1 MEKLNIKKVPS
12 SRKDR
17 IKLLESALAQL
28 KKEFVGLDSIID
40 QIGASIYAWYVTP
53 EIITRPTIVSI
64 WGMTGTGKTSVVK
77 RLISLLNLDD
87 VQISFDCGECRDKN
101 KFITTDIMDT
111 FGKSEE
117 ADGDR
122 FSGSNSLV
130 FMFDEFQYAR
140 TINDSGDEEVEP
152 SLRPIWSILDSGII
166 DITNDYNYDFS
177 SLCDFI
183 DELVDTA
190 KSLPHIIIK
199 YNHINSPDDISAFL
213 DLMFF
218 HYDRGPSIK
227 TDDVEGEDDDRKKPI
242 EVLNSRHIRTIIRRL
257 NNKSDTLGSKVAK
270 ELLSGE
276 YTIGQLAERLE
287 EIKKMSVSSRKLD
300 CSKSLVFILGNLD
313 EAYKDSYDINP
324 DIDADLFYE
333 ITSRVTTT
341 DIKEALKRRY
351 RPEQIGRLGNNIIKY
366 PTLSKDSF
374 KKIIDLEIGR
384 ILDRFSKVDKIKVV
398 FEQSM
403 KDLLYSESVYPT
415 QGVRPVLS
423 SIDTLI
429 TPYLSKVVEHKGR
442 SKSVGIG
449 VVGSVRDFR
458 LPCVDIRLKFDKAEE
473 LIVTQ
478 NLELGKERCP
488 GSRKKRFICAVHEIG
503 HAVMYSWCKGEVPDN
518 IVSVSTDHGGFC
530 STYDRRF
537 AGEIDS
543 RRDVLDEVRISLGG
557 YQAERV
563 IYNNPDMWLLGS
575 SSDIQS
581 LWKELSSAVMDC
593 GYDLPLPLSHRET
606 EQGGSISEGLDSK
619 DVMVTNKS
627 TGDGRILEL
636 IKEGMDYVWSVLSD
650 EKELIKKA
658 AIKLGENGSMS
669 GQEFSEFIKQYGNK
683 LTLDKMKDVYN
694 ERDPEYYLKEL
705 V

>member
-1 MEKLNIKKVPS
+1 MEKLNINRVPS
-12 SRKDR
+12 KRKDR
-17 IKLLESALAQL
+17 IKLLDSALVQL
-28 KKEFVGLDSIID
+28 KREFVGLDDIID
-40 QIGASIYAWYVTP
+40 QLGASVYAWYVTP

-77 RLISLLNLDD
+77 RLISLLYLDD
-87 VQISFDCGECRDKN
+87 VRISFDCGECRDNN
-101 KFITTDIMDT
+101 KSISTDIMDT

-117 ADGDR
+117 SDSGDR

-140 TINDSGDEEVEP
+140 TINESGEEEVAP

-166 DITNDYNYDFS
+166 DINDYNYDFS
-177 SLCDFI
+177 NLCDFI
-183 DELVDTA
+183 DELVDTS

-199 YNHINSPDDISAFL
+199 DNHIESPDDVSAFL

-227 TDDVEGEDDDRKKPI
+227 TDNTEDQNKPL
-242 EVLNSRHIRTIIRRL
+242 EVLTSRYLRTIIRRL
-257 NNKSDTLGSKVAK
+257 NNKSDALGSRVAK

-287 EIKKMSVSSRKLD
+287 DIKKLAASSRKLD

-313 EAYKDSYDINP
+313 EAYKDSSDISP
-324 DIDADLFYE
+324 DIDADLFYD

-341 DIKEALKRRY
+341 DIKEALKERY

-384 ILDRFSKVDKIKVV
+384 ILDRFSEVDKIKVV

-442 SKSVGIG
+442 SKSVCIG

-473 LIVTQ
+473 VIVEQ
-478 NLELGKERCP
+478 KLELGKERCP
-488 GSRKKRFICAVHEIG
+488 ENRKKRFICAVHEIG
-503 HAVMYSWCKGEVPDN
+503 HAVMYSWCKGEVPDS

-530 STYDRRF
+530 NTYDRRF
-537 AGEIDS
+537 AGEIDC

-563 IYNNPDMWLLGS
+563 IYSNPDMWLLGS
-575 SSDIQS
+575 SSDIRS
-581 LWKELSSAVMDC
+581 LWKELSGAVMDC
-593 GYDLPLPLSHRET
+593 GFDLPLPLSHRDV
-606 EQGGSISEGLDSK
+606 EQNGSISNGLDCK

-658 AIKLGENGSMS
+658 AIKLGEQGSMS
-669 GQEFSEFIKQYGNK
+669 GQEFSDFIRQYGNK
-683 LTLDKMKDVYN
+683 LTLDKMKEVYG

>member
-1 MEKLNIKKVPS
+1 MEKLNINRVPS
-12 SRKDR
+12 KRKDR
-17 IKLLESALAQL
+17 IKLLDSALVQL
-28 KKEFVGLDSIID
+28 KREFVGLDDIID
-40 QIGASIYAWYVTP
+40 QLGASVYAWYVTP

-77 RLISLLNLDD
+77 RLISLLYLDD
-87 VQISFDCGECRDKN
+87 VRISFDCGECRDNN
-101 KFITTDIMDT
+101 KSISTDIMDT

-117 ADGDR
+117 SDSGDR

-140 TINDSGDEEVEP
+140 TINESGEEEVAP

-166 DITNDYNYDFS
+166 DINDYNYDFS

-183 DELVDTA
+183 DELVDTS

-199 YNHINSPDDISAFL
+199 DNHIESPDDVSAFL
-213 DLMFF
+213 NIMFF

-227 TDDVEGEDDDRKKPI
+227 TDNTEDQNKPL
-242 EVLNSRHIRTIIRRL
+242 EVLTSRYLRTIIRRL
-257 NNKSDTLGSKVAK
+257 NNKSDALGSRVAK

-287 EIKKMSVSSRKLD
+287 DIKKLAASSRKLD

-313 EAYKDSYDINP
+313 EAYKDSSDISP
-324 DIDADLFYE
+324 DIDADLFYD

-341 DIKEALKRRY
+341 DIKEALKERY

-384 ILDRFSKVDKIKVV
+384 ILDRFSEVDKIKVV

-442 SKSVGIG
+442 SKSVSID
-449 VVGSVRDFR
+449 VVSGVRDFR
-458 LPCVDIRLKFDKAEE
+458 LPSVDIRLKFDKAEE
-473 LIVTQ
+473 VIVEQ
-478 NLELGKERCP
+478 KLELGKERCP
-488 GSRKKRFICAVHEIG
+488 ENRKKRFICAVHEIG

-537 AGEIDS
+537 AGEIDC

-563 IYNNPDMWLLGS
+563 IYSNPDMWLLGS
-575 SSDIQS
+575 SSDIRS

-593 GYDLPLPLSHRET
+593 GFDLPLPLSHRDV
-606 EQGGSISEGLDSK
+606 EQNGSISNGLDCK

-636 IKEGMDYVWSVLSD
+636 IKEGMDYVWSVLSE

-658 AIKLGENGSMS
+658 AIKLGEQGSMS
-669 GQEFSEFIKQYGNK
+669 GQEFLDFIRQYGNK
-683 LTLDKMKDVYN
+683 LTPDKMKEVYN
-694 ERDPEYYLKEL
+694 ERDPEYYFKEL

>member
-1 MEKLNIKKVPS
+1 MEKLNINKVPS
-12 SRKDR
+12 KRKDR
-17 IKLLESALAQL
+17 IKLLDSALVQL
-28 KKEFVGLDSIID
+28 KREFVGLDDIID
-40 QIGASIYAWYVTP
+40 QLGASVYAWYVTP

-77 RLISLLNLDD
+77 RLISLLYLDD
-87 VQISFDCGECRDKN
+87 VRISFDCGECRDNN
-101 KFITTDIMDT
+101 KSISTDIMDT

-117 ADGDR
+117 SDSGDR

-140 TINDSGDEEVEP
+140 TINESGEEEVAP

-166 DITNDYNYDFS
+166 DINDYNYDFS
-177 SLCDFI
+177 NLCDFV
-183 DELVDTA
+183 DELVDA
-190 KSLPHIIIK
+190 SKSLPHIIIK
-199 YNHINSPDDISAFL
+199 DNHIESPDDVSAFL
-213 DLMFF
+213 NLMFF

-227 TDDVEGEDDDRKKPI
+227 TDNTEDQNKPL
-242 EVLNSRHIRTIIRRL
+242 EVLTSRYLRTIIRRL
-257 NNKSDTLGSKVAK
+257 NNKNDALGSRVAK

-287 EIKKMSVSSRKLD
+287 DIKKLAASSRKLD

-313 EAYKDSYDINP
+313 EAYKDSSDISP
-324 DIDADLFYE
+324 DIDADLFYD

-341 DIKEALKRRY
+341 DIKEALKERY

-384 ILDRFSKVDKIKVV
+384 ILDRFSEVDKIKVV

-442 SKSVGIG
+442 SKSVSIS
-449 VVGSVRDFR
+449 VVGDIRDFR
-458 LPCVDIRLKFDKAEE
+458 LPSVDIRLKFDKSEE
-473 LIVTQ
+473 VIVEQ
-478 NLELGKERCP
+478 KLELGKERCP
-488 GSRKKRFICAVHEIG
+488 ENRKKRFICAVHEIG
-503 HAVMYSWCKGEVPDN
+503 HAIMYSWCKGEVPDN

-537 AGEIDS
+537 AGEIDC

-563 IYNNPDMWLLGS
+563 IYSNPDMWLLGS
-575 SSDIQS
+575 SSDIRS
-581 LWKELSSAVMDC
+581 LWKELSGAVMDC
-593 GYDLPLPLSHRET
+593 GFDLPLPLSHRDV
-606 EQGGSISEGLDSK
+606 EQNGSISNGLDCK

-658 AIKLGENGSMS
+658 AIKLGEQGSMS
-669 GQEFSEFIKQYGNK
+669 GQEFSDFIRQYGNK
-683 LTLDKMKDVYN
+683 LTPDKMKEVYN

>member
-1 MEKLNIKKVPS
+1 MEKLNINIVPS
-12 SRKDR
+12 KRKDR
-17 IKLLESALAQL
+17 IKLLDSALVQL
-28 KKEFVGLDSIID
+28 KREFVGLDDIID
-40 QIGASIYAWYVTP
+40 QLGASVYAWYVTP

-77 RLISLLNLDD
+77 RLISLLYLDD
-87 VQISFDCGECRDKN
+87 VRISFDCGECRDNN
-101 KFITTDIMDT
+101 KSICTDIMDT

-117 ADGDR
+117 SDSGDR

-140 TINDSGDEEVEP
+140 TINESGEEEVAP

-183 DELVDTA
+183 DELVDA
-190 KSLPHIIIK
+190 SKSLPHIIIK
-199 YNHINSPDDISAFL
+199 DNHIESPDDVSAFL
-213 DLMFF
+213 NIMFF

-227 TDDVEGEDDDRKKPI
+227 TDNTEDQNKPL
-242 EVLNSRHIRTIIRRL
+242 EVLTSRYLRTIIRRL
-257 NNKSDTLGSKVAK
+257 NNKSDALGSRVAK

-287 EIKKMSVSSRKLD
+287 DIKKLAASSRKLD

-313 EAYKDSYDINP
+313 EAYKDSSDISP
-324 DIDADLFYE
+324 DIDADLFYD

-341 DIKEALKRRY
+341 DIKEALKERY

-384 ILDRFSKVDKIKVV
+384 ILDRFSEVDKIKVV

-442 SKSVGIG
+442 SKSVSIS
-449 VVGSVRDFR
+449 VVGDIRDFR
-458 LPCVDIRLKFDKAEE
+458 LPSVDIRLKFDKSEE
-473 LIVTQ
+473 VIVEQ
-478 NLELGKERCP
+478 KLELGKERCP
-488 GSRKKRFICAVHEIG
+488 ENRKKRFICAVHEIG
-503 HAVMYSWCKGEVPDN
+503 HAIMYSWCKGEVPDN

-537 AGEIDS
+537 AGEIDC

-563 IYNNPDMWLLGS
+563 IYSNPDMWLLGS

-593 GYDLPLPLSHRET
+593 GFDLPLPLSHRDV
-606 EQGGSISEGLDSK
+606 EQNGSISNGLDCK

-636 IKEGMDYVWSVLSD
+636 IKEGMDYVWSVLSE

-658 AIKLGENGSMS
+658 AIKLGEQGSMS
-669 GQEFSEFIKQYGNK
+669 GQEFSDFIRQYGNK
-683 LTLDKMKDVYN
+683 LTPDKMKEVYN
-694 ERDPEYYLKEL
+694 ERDPEYYFKEL

>member
-1 MEKLNIKKVPS
+1 MEKLNINRVPS
-12 SRKDR
+12 KRKDR
-17 IKLLESALAQL
+17 IKLLDSALVQL
-28 KKEFVGLDSIID
+28 KREFVGLDDIID
-40 QIGASIYAWYVTP
+40 QLGASVYAWYVTP

-77 RLISLLNLDD
+77 RFISLLYLDD
-87 VQISFDCGECRDKN
+87 VRISFDCGECRDNN
-101 KFITTDIMDT
+101 KSISTDIMDT

-117 ADGDR
+117 SDSGDR

-140 TINDSGDEEVEP
+140 TINESGEEDVAP

-166 DITNDYNYDFS
+166 DINDYNYDFS
-177 SLCDFI
+177 NLCDFI
-183 DELVDTA
+183 DELVDTS

-199 YNHINSPDDISAFL
+199 DNHIESPDDVSAFL
-213 DLMFF
+213 NIMFF

-227 TDDVEGEDDDRKKPI
+227 TDNTEDQNKPL
-242 EVLNSRHIRTIIRRL
+242 EVLTSRYLRTIIRRL
-257 NNKSDTLGSKVAK
+257 NNKSDALGSRVAK

-287 EIKKMSVSSRKLD
+287 DIKKLAASSRKLD

-313 EAYKDSYDINP
+313 EAYKDSSDISP
-324 DIDADLFYE
+324 DIDADLFYD

-341 DIKEALKRRY
+341 DIKEALKERY

-384 ILDRFSKVDKIKVV
+384 ILDRFSEVDKIKVV

-442 SKSVGIG
+442 SKSVSIS
-449 VVGSVRDFR
+449 VVGDIRDFR
-458 LPCVDIRLKFDKAEE
+458 LPSVDIRLKFDKAEE
-473 LIVTQ
+473 VIVEQ
-478 NLELGKERCP
+478 KLELGKERCP
-488 GSRKKRFICAVHEIG
+488 ENRKKRFICAVHEIG
-503 HAVMYSWCKGEVPDN
+503 HAIMYSWCKGEVPDN

-537 AGEIDS
+537 AGEIDC

-563 IYNNPDMWLLGS
+563 IYSNPDMWLLGS
-575 SSDIQS
+575 SSDIRS
-581 LWKELSSAVMDC
+581 LWKELSGAVMDC
-593 GYDLPLPLSHRET
+593 GFDLPLPLSHRDV
-606 EQGGSISEGLDSK
+606 EQNGSISNGLDCK

-636 IKEGMDYVWSVLSD
+636 IKEGMDYVWSVLSK

-658 AIKLGENGSMS
+658 AIKLGEQGSMS
-669 GQEFSEFIKQYGNK
+669 GQEFSDFIRQYGNK
-683 LTLDKMKDVYN
+683 LTPDKMKEVYN

>member
-1 MEKLNIKKVPS
+1 MEKLNINRVPS
-12 SRKDR
+12 KRKDR
-17 IKLLESALAQL
+17 IKLLDSALVQL
-28 KKEFVGLDSIID
+28 KREFVGLDDIID
-40 QIGASIYAWYVTP
+40 QLGASVYAWYVTP

-77 RLISLLNLDD
+77 RLISLLYLDD
-87 VQISFDCGECRDKN
+87 VRISFDCGECRDNN
-101 KFITTDIMDT
+101 KSISTDIMDT

-117 ADGDR
+117 SDSGDR

-140 TINDSGDEEVEP
+140 TINESGEEDVAP

-166 DITNDYNYDFS
+166 DINDYNYDFS
-177 SLCDFI
+177 NLCDFI
-183 DELVDTA
+183 DELVDTS

-199 YNHINSPDDISAFL
+199 DNHIESPDDVSAFL
-213 DLMFF
+213 NIMFF

-227 TDDVEGEDDDRKKPI
+227 TDNTEDQNKPL
-242 EVLNSRHIRTIIRRL
+242 EVLTSRYLRTIIRRL
-257 NNKSDTLGSKVAK
+257 NNKSDALGSRVAK
-270 ELLSGE
+270 ELISGE

-287 EIKKMSVSSRKLD
+287 DIKKLAASSRKLD

-313 EAYKDSYDINP
+313 EAYKDSSDISP
-324 DIDADLFYE
+324 DIDADLFYD

-341 DIKEALKRRY
+341 DIKEALKERY

-374 KKIIDLEIGR
+374 KRIIDLEIGR
-384 ILDRFSKVDKIKVV
+384 ILDRFSEVDKIKVV

-442 SKSVGIG
+442 SKSVCIG

-458 LPCVDIRLKFDKAEE
+458 LPRVDIRLKFDKSEE
-473 LIVTQ
+473 VIVEQ
-478 NLELGKERCP
+478 KLELGKERCP
-488 GSRKKRFICAVHEIG
+488 ENRKKRFICAVHEIG
-503 HAVMYSWCKGEVPDN
+503 HAIMYSWCKGEVPDN

-537 AGEIDS
+537 AGEIDC

-575 SSDIQS
+575 GSDIRS
-581 LWKELSSAVMDC
+581 LWKELSGAVMDC
-593 GYDLPLPLSHRET
+593 GFDLPLPLSHRDV
-606 EQGGSISEGLDSK
+606 EQNGSISNGLDCK

-658 AIKLGENGSMS
+658 AIKLGEQGSMS
-669 GQEFSEFIKQYGNK
+669 GQEFSDFIRQYGNK
-683 LTLDKMKDVYN
+683 LTLDKMKEVYN
-694 ERDPEYYLKEL
+694 ERDPEYYFKEL

>member
-1 MEKLNIKKVPS
+1 MEKLNINKVPS
-12 SRKDR
+12 KRKDR
-17 IKLLESALAQL
+17 IKLLDSALVKL
-28 KKEFVGLDSIID
+28 KREFVGLDDIID
-40 QIGASIYAWYVTP
+40 QLGASVYAWYVTP

-77 RLISLLNLDD
+77 RLISLLYLDD
-87 VQISFDCGECRDKN
+87 VRISFDCGECRDNN
-101 KFITTDIMDT
+101 KSISTDIMDT

-117 ADGDR
+117 SDSGDR

-140 TINDSGDEEVEP
+140 TINESGEEEVAP

-183 DELVDTA
+183 DELVDA
-190 KSLPHIIIK
+190 SKSLPHIIIK
-199 YNHINSPDDISAFL
+199 DNHIESPDDVSAFL
-213 DLMFF
+213 NLMFF

-227 TDDVEGEDDDRKKPI
+227 TDNTEDQNKPL
-242 EVLNSRHIRTIIRRL
+242 EVLTSRYLRTIIRRL
-257 NNKSDTLGSKVAK
+257 NNKSDALGSRVAK

-287 EIKKMSVSSRKLD
+287 DIKKLAASSRKLD

-313 EAYKDSYDINP
+313 EAYKDSSDISP
-324 DIDADLFYE
+324 DIDADLFYD

-341 DIKEALKRRY
+341 DIKEALKNRY

-374 KKIIDLEIGR
+374 KRIIDLEIGR
-384 ILDRFSKVDKIKVV
+384 ILDRFSEVDKIKVV

-429 TPYLSKVVEHKGR
+429 TPYLSKVVEHKGH
-442 SKSVGIG
+442 SKSVCIG
-449 VVGSVRDFR
+449 VVGGVRDFR
-458 LPCVDIRLKFDKAEE
+458 LPRVDIRLKFDKSEE
-473 LIVTQ
+473 VIVEQ
-478 NLELGKERCP
+478 KLELGKERCP
-488 GSRKKRFICAVHEIG
+488 ENRKKRFICAVHEIG

-530 STYDRRF
+530 NTYDRRF
-537 AGEIDS
+537 AGEIDC

-563 IYNNPDMWLLGS
+563 IYSNSDMWLLGS

-593 GYDLPLPLSHRET
+593 GFDLPLPLSHRDV
-606 EQGGSISEGLDSK
+606 EQNGSISNGLDCK

-636 IKEGMDYVWSVLSD
+636 IKEGMDYVWSVLSN

-658 AIKLGENGSMS
+658 AIQLGEQGSMS
-669 GQEFSEFIKQYGNK
+669 GQEFSDFIRQYGNK
-683 LTLDKMKDVYN
+683 LTPDKMKEVYN

>member
-1 MEKLNIKKVPS
+1 MEKLNINKVPS
-12 SRKDR
+12 KRKDR
-17 IKLLESALAQL
+17 IKLLDSALVQL
-28 KKEFVGLDSIID
+28 KREFVGLDDIID
-40 QIGASIYAWYVTP
+40 QLGASVYAWYVTP

-77 RLISLLNLDD
+77 RLISLLYLDD
-87 VQISFDCGECRDKN
+87 VRISFDCGECRDNN
-101 KFITTDIMDT
+101 KSISTDIMDT

-117 ADGDR
+117 SDSGDR

-140 TINDSGDEEVEP
+140 TINESGEEEVAP

-166 DITNDYNYDFS
+166 DINDYNYDFS

-183 DELVDTA
+183 DELVDA
-190 KSLPHIIIK
+190 SKSLPHIIIK
-199 YNHINSPDDISAFL
+199 DNHIESPDDVSAFL
-213 DLMFF
+213 NLMFF

-227 TDDVEGEDDDRKKPI
+227 TDNTEDQNKPL
-242 EVLNSRHIRTIIRRL
+242 EVLTSRYLRTIIRRL
-257 NNKSDTLGSKVAK
+257 NSKSDALGSRVAK

-287 EIKKMSVSSRKLD
+287 DIKKLAASSRKLD

-313 EAYKDSYDINP
+313 EAYKDSSDISP
-324 DIDADLFYE
+324 DIDADLFYD

-341 DIKEALKRRY
+341 DIKEALKERY

-374 KKIIDLEIGR
+374 KKIIDLEIER
-384 ILDRFSKVDKIKVV
+384 ILDRFSEVDKIKVV

-442 SKSVGIG
+442 SKSVCIG

-458 LPCVDIRLKFDKAEE
+458 LPRVDIRLKFDKSEE
-473 LIVTQ
+473 VIVEQ
-478 NLELGKERCP
+478 KLELGKERCP
-488 GSRKKRFICAVHEIG
+488 ENRKKRFICAVHEIG
-503 HAVMYSWCKGEVPDN
+503 HAIMYSWCKGEVPDN

-537 AGEIDS
+537 AGEIDC

-563 IYNNPDMWLLGS
+563 IYSNPDMWLLGS
-575 SSDIQS
+575 SSDIRS

-593 GYDLPLPLSHRET
+593 GFDLPLPLSHRDV
-606 EQGGSISEGLDSK
+606 EQNGSISNGLDCK

-636 IKEGMDYVWSVLSD
+636 IKEGMDYVWFVLSD

-658 AIKLGENGSMS
+658 AIQLGEQGSMS
-669 GQEFSEFIKQYGNK
+669 GQEFSDFIRQYGNK
-683 LTLDKMKDVYN
+683 LTPDKMKEVYN
-694 ERDPEYYLKEL
+694 ERDPEYYFKEL

>member
-1 MEKLNIKKVPS
+1 MEKLNINRVPS
-12 SRKDR
+12 KRKDR
-17 IKLLESALAQL
+17 IKLLDSALVQL
-28 KKEFVGLDSIID
+28 KREFVGLDDIID
-40 QIGASIYAWYVTP
+40 QLGASVYAWYVTP

-77 RLISLLNLDD
+77 RLISLLYLDD
-87 VQISFDCGECRDKN
+87 VRISFDCGECRDNN
-101 KFITTDIMDT
+101 KSISTDIMDT

-117 ADGDR
+117 SDSGDR

-140 TINDSGDEEVEP
+140 TINESGEEEVAP

-166 DITNDYNYDFS
+166 DINDYNYDFS
-177 SLCDFI
+177 NLCDFV
-183 DELVDTA
+183 DELVDA
-190 KSLPHIIIK
+190 SKSLPHIIIK
-199 YNHINSPDDISAFL
+199 DNHIESPDDVSAFL
-213 DLMFF
+213 NLMFF

-227 TDDVEGEDDDRKKPI
+227 TDNTEDQNKPL
-242 EVLNSRHIRTIIRRL
+242 EVLTSRYLRTIIRRL
-257 NNKSDTLGSKVAK
+257 NNKSDALGSRVAK

-287 EIKKMSVSSRKLD
+287 DIKKLAASSRKLD

-313 EAYKDSYDINP
+313 EAYKDSSDISP
-324 DIDADLFYE
+324 DIDADLFYD

-341 DIKEALKRRY
+341 DIKEALKERY

-384 ILDRFSKVDKIKVV
+384 ILDRFSEVDKIKVV

-442 SKSVGIG
+442 SKSVSIG
-449 VVGSVRDFR
+449 VVGGVRDFR
-458 LPCVDIRLKFDKAEE
+458 LPRVDIRLKFDKSEE
-473 LIVTQ
+473 VIVEQ
-478 NLELGKERCP
+478 KLELGKERCP
-488 GSRKKRFICAVHEIG
+488 ENRKKRFICAVHEIG
-503 HAVMYSWCKGEVPDN
+503 HAIMYSWCKGEVPDN

-537 AGEIDS
+537 AGEIDC

-563 IYNNPDMWLLGS
+563 IYSNPDMWLLGS

-581 LWKELSSAVMDC
+581 LWKELSRAVMDC
-593 GYDLPLPLSHRET
+593 GFDLPLPLSHRDV
-606 EQGGSISEGLDSK
+606 EQNGSISNGLDCK

-658 AIKLGENGSMS
+658 AIRLGEQGSMS
-669 GQEFSEFIKQYGNK
+669 GQEFSDFIRQYGNK
-683 LTLDKMKDVYN
+683 LTPDKMKEVYN

>member
-1 MEKLNIKKVPS
+1 MEKLNINKVPS
-12 SRKDR
+12 KRKDR
-17 IKLLESALAQL
+17 IKLLDSALVQL
-28 KKEFVGLDSIID
+28 KREFVGLDDIID
-40 QIGASIYAWYVTP
+40 QLGASVYAWYVTP

-77 RLISLLNLDD
+77 RLISLLYLDD
-87 VQISFDCGECRDKN
+87 VRISFDCGECRDNN
-101 KFITTDIMDT
+101 KSISTDIMDT

-117 ADGDR
+117 SDSGDR

-140 TINDSGDEEVEP
+140 TINESGEEEVAP

-166 DITNDYNYDFS
+166 DINDYNYDFS
-177 SLCDFI
+177 NLCDFI
-183 DELVDTA
+183 DELVDTS
-190 KSLPHIIIK
+190 KSLPHIVIK
-199 YNHINSPDDISAFL
+199 DNHIESPDDVSAFL

-227 TDDVEGEDDDRKKPI
+227 TDNTEDQNKPL
-242 EVLNSRHIRTIIRRL
+242 EVLTSRYLRTIIRRL
-257 NNKSDTLGSKVAK
+257 NNKNDALGSRVAK

-287 EIKKMSVSSRKLD
+287 DIKKLAASSRKLD

-313 EAYKDSYDINP
+313 EAYKDSSDISP
-324 DIDADLFYE
+324 DIDADLFYD

-341 DIKEALKRRY
+341 DIKEALKERY

-384 ILDRFSKVDKIKVV
+384 ILDRFSEVDKIKVV

-442 SKSVGIG
+442 SKSVCIG

-458 LPCVDIRLKFDKAEE
+458 LPCVDVRLKFDKAEE
-473 LIVTQ
+473 VIVEQ
-478 NLELGKERCP
+478 KLELGKERYP
-488 GSRKKRFICAVHEIG
+488 ENRKKRFICAVHEIG

-537 AGEIDS
+537 AGEIDC

-563 IYNNPDMWLLGS
+563 IYSNPDMWLLGS
-575 SSDIQS
+575 GSDIRS
-581 LWKELSSAVMDC
+581 LWKELSGAVMDC
-593 GYDLPLPLSHRET
+593 GFDLPLPLSHRDV
-606 EQGGSISEGLDSK
+606 EQNGSISNGLDCK

-636 IKEGMDYVWSVLSD
+636 IKEGMDYVWSVLSK

-658 AIKLGENGSMS
+658 AIKLGEQGSMS
-669 GQEFSEFIKQYGNK
+669 GQEFSDFIRQYGNK
-683 LTLDKMKDVYN
+683 LTPDKMKEVYN

>member
-1 MEKLNIKKVPS
+1 MEKLNINRVPS
-12 SRKDR
+12 KRKDR
-17 IKLLESALAQL
+17 IKLLDSALVQL
-28 KKEFVGLDSIID
+28 KREFVGLDDIID
-40 QIGASIYAWYVTP
+40 QLGASVYAWYVTP

-77 RLISLLNLDD
+77 RLISLLYLDD
-87 VQISFDCGECRDKN
+87 VRISFDCGECRDNN
-101 KFITTDIMDT
+101 KSISTDIMDT

-117 ADGDR
+117 SDSGDR

-140 TINDSGDEEVEP
+140 TINESGEEEVAP

-183 DELVDTA
+183 DELVDA
-190 KSLPHIIIK
+190 SKSLPHIIIK
-199 YNHINSPDDISAFL
+199 DNHIESPDDVSAFL
-213 DLMFF
+213 NLMFF

-227 TDDVEGEDDDRKKPI
+227 TDNTEDQNKPL
-242 EVLNSRHIRTIIRRL
+242 EVLTSRYLRTIIRRL
-257 NNKSDTLGSKVAK
+257 NSKSDALGSRVAK

-287 EIKKMSVSSRKLD
+287 DIKKLAASSRKLD

-313 EAYKDSYDINP
+313 EAYKDSSDISP
-324 DIDADLFYE
+324 DIDADLFYD

-341 DIKEALKRRY
+341 DIKEALKERY

-384 ILDRFSKVDKIKVV
+384 ILDRFSEVDKIKVV

-429 TPYLSKVVEHKGR
+429 TPYLSKVVEHKGH
-442 SKSVGIG
+442 SKSVCIG
-449 VVGSVRDFR
+449 VVGGVRDFR
-458 LPCVDIRLKFDKAEE
+458 LPRVDIRLKFDKSEE
-473 LIVTQ
+473 VIVEQ
-478 NLELGKERCP
+478 KLELGKERCP
-488 GSRKKRFICAVHEIG
+488 ENRKKRFICAVHEIG

-537 AGEIDS
+537 AGEIDC

-563 IYNNPDMWLLGS
+563 IYSNPDMWLLGS
-575 SSDIQS
+575 SSDIRS
-581 LWKELSSAVMDC
+581 LWKELSGAVMDC
-593 GYDLPLPLSHRET
+593 GFDLPLPLSHRDV
-606 EQGGSISEGLDSK
+606 EQNGSISNGLDCK

-636 IKEGMDYVWSVLSD
+636 IKEGMDYVWSVLSK

-658 AIKLGENGSMS
+658 AIRLGEQGSMS
-669 GQEFSEFIKQYGNK
+669 GQEFSDFIRQYGNK
-683 LTLDKMKDVYN
+683 LTPDKMKEVYN

>member
-1 MEKLNIKKVPS
+1 MEKLNINKVPS
-12 SRKDR
+12 KRKDR
-17 IKLLESALAQL
+17 IKLLDSALVQL
-28 KKEFVGLDSIID
+28 KREFVGLDDIID
-40 QIGASIYAWYVTP
+40 QLGASVYAWYVTP

-77 RLISLLNLDD
+77 RLISLLYLDD
-87 VQISFDCGECRDKN
+87 IRISFDCGECRDNN
-101 KFITTDIMDT
+101 KSISTDIMDT

-117 ADGDR
+117 SDGGDR
-122 FSGSNSLV
+122 FSGTNSLV

-140 TINDSGDEEVEP
+140 TINESGEEEIAP

-177 SLCDFI
+177 NLCDFI
-183 DELVDTA
+183 DELVDA
-190 KSLPHIIIK
+190 SKSLPHIIIK
-199 YNHINSPDDISAFL
+199 DNHIESPDDVSAFL
-213 DLMFF
+213 NLMFF

-227 TDDVEGEDDDRKKPI
+227 TDNTEDQNKPL
-242 EVLNSRHIRTIIRRL
+242 EVLTSRYLRTIIRRL
-257 NNKSDTLGSKVAK
+257 NNKSDALGSRVAK

-287 EIKKMSVSSRKLD
+287 DIKKLAASSRKLD

-313 EAYKDSYDINP
+313 EAYKDSSDISP
-324 DIDADLFYE
+324 DIDADLFYD

-341 DIKEALKRRY
+341 DIKEALKERY

-384 ILDRFSKVDKIKVV
+384 ILDRFSEVDKIKVV

-442 SKSVGIG
+442 SKSVSIG
-449 VVGSVRDFR
+449 VVGGVRDFR
-458 LPCVDIRLKFDKAEE
+458 LPSVDIRLKFDKAEE
-473 LIVTQ
+473 VIVEQ
-478 NLELGKERCP
+478 KLELGKERCP
-488 GSRKKRFICAVHEIG
+488 ENRKKRFICAVHEIG

-537 AGEIDS
+537 AGEIDC

-563 IYNNPDMWLLGS
+563 IYSNPDMWLLGS
-575 SSDIQS
+575 SSDIRS
-581 LWKELSSAVMDC
+581 LWKELSGAVMDC
-593 GYDLPLPLSHRET
+593 GFDLPLPLSHRDV
-606 EQGGSISEGLDSK
+606 EQNGSISNGLDCK

-658 AIKLGENGSMS
+658 AIRLGEQGSMS
-669 GQEFSEFIKQYGNK
+669 GQEFSDFIRQYGNK
-683 LTLDKMKDVYN
+683 LTPDKMKEVYN

>member
-1 MEKLNIKKVPS
+1 MEKLNINRVPS
-12 SRKDR
+12 KRKDR
-17 IKLLESALAQL
+17 IKLLDSALVQL
-28 KKEFVGLDSIID
+28 KREFVGLDDIID
-40 QIGASIYAWYVTP
+40 QLGASVYAWYVTP

-77 RLISLLNLDD
+77 RLISLLYLDD
-87 VQISFDCGECRDKN
+87 VRISFDCGECRDNN
-101 KFITTDIMDT
+101 KSISTDIMDT

-117 ADGDR
+117 SDSGDR

-140 TINDSGDEEVEP
+140 TINESGEEEVAP

-166 DITNDYNYDFS
+166 DINDYNYDFS
-177 SLCDFI
+177 NLCDFI
-183 DELVDTA
+183 DELVDTS

-199 YNHINSPDDISAFL
+199 DNHIESPDDVSAFL

-227 TDDVEGEDDDRKKPI
+227 TDNTEDQNKPL
-242 EVLNSRHIRTIIRRL
+242 EVLTSRYLRTIIRRL
-257 NNKSDTLGSKVAK
+257 NNKSDALGSRVAK

-287 EIKKMSVSSRKLD
+287 DIKKLAASSRKLD

-313 EAYKDSYDINP
+313 EAYKDSSDISP
-324 DIDADLFYE
+324 DIDADLFYD

-341 DIKEALKRRY
+341 DIKEALKERY

-384 ILDRFSKVDKIKVV
+384 ILDRFSEVDKIKVV

-442 SKSVGIG
+442 SKSVCIG
-449 VVGSVRDFR
+449 VVGGVRDFR
-458 LPCVDIRLKFDKAEE
+458 LPRVDIRLKFDKSEE
-473 LIVTQ
+473 VIVEQ
-478 NLELGKERCP
+478 KLELGKERCP
-488 GSRKKRFICAVHEIG
+488 ENRKKRFICAVHEIG
-503 HAVMYSWCKGEVPDN
+503 HAIMYSWCKGEVPDN

-537 AGEIDS
+537 AGEIDC

-563 IYNNPDMWLLGS
+563 IYSNPDMWLLGS
-575 SSDIQS
+575 SSDIRS
-581 LWKELSSAVMDC
+581 LWKELSGAVMDC
-593 GYDLPLPLSHRET
+593 GFDLPLPLSHRDV
-606 EQGGSISEGLDSK
+606 EQNGSISNGLDCK

-658 AIKLGENGSMS
+658 AIKLGEQGSMS
-669 GQEFSEFIKQYGNK
+669 GQEFSDFIRQYGNK
-683 LTLDKMKDVYN
+683 LTLDKMKEVYN
-694 ERDPEYYLKEL
+694 ERDPEYYFKEL

>member
-1 MEKLNIKKVPS
+1 MVEKLNINRVPS
-12 SRKDR
+12 KRKDR
-17 IKLLESALAQL
+17 IKLLDSALVQL
-28 KKEFVGLDSIID
+28 KREFVGLDDIID
-40 QIGASIYAWYVTP
+40 QLGASVYAWYVTP

-77 RLISLLNLDD
+77 RLISLLYLDD
-87 VQISFDCGECRDKN
+87 VRISFDCGECRDNN
-101 KFITTDIMDT
+101 KSISTDIMDT

-117 ADGDR
+117 SDSGDR

-140 TINDSGDEEVEP
+140 TINESGEEEVAP

-166 DITNDYNYDFS
+166 DINDYNYDFS
-177 SLCDFI
+177 SLCNFI
-183 DELVDTA
+183 DELVDTS

-199 YNHINSPDDISAFL
+199 DNHIESPDDVSAFL

-227 TDDVEGEDDDRKKPI
+227 TDNTEDQNKPL
-242 EVLNSRHIRTIIRRL
+242 EVLTSRYLRTIIRRL
-257 NNKSDTLGSKVAK
+257 NNKSDALGSRVAK

-287 EIKKMSVSSRKLD
+287 DIKKLAASSRKLD

-313 EAYKDSYDINP
+313 EAYKDSSDISP
-324 DIDADLFYE
+324 DIDADLFYD

-341 DIKEALKRRY
+341 DIKEALKERY

-374 KKIIDLEIGR
+374 KRIIDLEIGR
-384 ILDRFSKVDKIKVV
+384 ILDRFSEVDKIKVV

-442 SKSVGIG
+442 SKSVSIS
-449 VVGSVRDFR
+449 VVGDIRDFR
-458 LPCVDIRLKFDKAEE
+458 LPSVDIRLKFDKSEE
-473 LIVTQ
+473 VIVEQ
-478 NLELGKERCP
+478 KLELGKERCP
-488 GSRKKRFICAVHEIG
+488 ENRKKRFICAVHEIG
-503 HAVMYSWCKGEVPDN
+503 HAIMYSWCKGEVPDN

-537 AGEIDS
+537 AGEIDC

-563 IYNNPDMWLLGS
+563 IYSNPDMWLLGS
-575 SSDIQS
+575 SSDIRS
-581 LWKELSSAVMDC
+581 LWKELSGAVMDC
-593 GYDLPLPLSHRET
+593 GFDLPLPLSHRDV
-606 EQGGSISEGLDSK
+606 EQNGSISNGLDCK

-658 AIKLGENGSMS
+658 AIKLGEQGSMS
-669 GQEFSEFIKQYGNK
+669 CQEFSDFIRQYGNK
-683 LTLDKMKDVYN
+683 LTLDKMKEVYN
-694 ERDPEYYLKEL
+694 ERDPEYYFKEL

>member
-1 MEKLNIKKVPS
+1 MEKLNINRVPS
-12 SRKDR
+12 KRKDR
-17 IKLLESALAQL
+17 IKLLDSALVQL
-28 KKEFVGLDSIID
+28 KREFVGLDDIID
-40 QIGASIYAWYVTP
+40 QLGASVYAWYVTP

-77 RLISLLNLDD
+77 RLINLLYLDD
-87 VQISFDCGECRDKN
+87 VRISFDCGECRDNN
-101 KFITTDIMDT
+101 KSISTDIMDT

-117 ADGDR
+117 SDSGDR

-140 TINDSGDEEVEP
+140 TINESGEEEVAP

-166 DITNDYNYDFS
+166 DINDYNYDFS

-183 DELVDTA
+183 DELVDVS

-199 YNHINSPDDISAFL
+199 DNHIESPDDVSAFL
-213 DLMFF
+213 NLMFF

-227 TDDVEGEDDDRKKPI
+227 TDNTEDQNKPL
-242 EVLNSRHIRTIIRRL
+242 EVLTSRYLRTIIRRL
-257 NNKSDTLGSKVAK
+257 NNKSDALGSRVAK
-270 ELLSGE
+270 ELISGE

-287 EIKKMSVSSRKLD
+287 DIKKLAASSRKLD

-313 EAYKDSYDINP
+313 EAYKDSSDISP
-324 DIDADLFYE
+324 DIDADLFYD

-341 DIKEALKRRY
+341 DIKEALKERY

-374 KKIIDLEIGR
+374 KRIIDLEIGR
-384 ILDRFSKVDKIKVV
+384 ILDRFSEVDKIKVV

-442 SKSVGIG
+442 SKSVSIG
-449 VVGSVRDFR
+449 VVGGVRDFR
-458 LPCVDIRLKFDKAEE
+458 LPRVDIRLKFDKSEE
-473 LIVTQ
+473 VIVEQ
-478 NLELGKERCP
+478 KLELGKERCP
-488 GSRKKRFICAVHEIG
+488 ENRKKRFICAVHEIG
-503 HAVMYSWCKGEVPDN
+503 HAVMYSWCKGEVPDS

-537 AGEIDS
+537 AGEIDC

-563 IYNNPDMWLLGS
+563 IYSNPDMWLLGS
-575 SSDIQS
+575 GSDIRS
-581 LWKELSSAVMDC
+581 LWKELSGAVMDC
-593 GYDLPLPLSHRET
+593 GFDLPLPLSHRDV
-606 EQGGSISEGLDSK
+606 EQNGSISNGLDCK

-636 IKEGMDYVWSVLSD
+636 IKEGMDYVWSVLSK

-658 AIKLGENGSMS
+658 AIRLGEQGSMS
-669 GQEFSEFIKQYGNK
+669 GQEFSDFIRQYGNK
-683 LTLDKMKDVYN
+683 LTPDKMKEVYG

>member
-1 MEKLNIKKVPS
+1 MEKLNINRVPS
-12 SRKDR
+12 KRKDR
-17 IKLLESALAQL
+17 IKLLDSALVQL
-28 KKEFVGLDSIID
+28 KREFVGLDDIID
-40 QIGASIYAWYVTP
+40 QLGASVYAWYVTP

-77 RLISLLNLDD
+77 RLISLLYLDD
-87 VQISFDCGECRDKN
+87 VRISFDCGECRDNN
-101 KFITTDIMDT
+101 KSISTDIMDT

-117 ADGDR
+117 SDSGDR

-140 TINDSGDEEVEP
+140 TINESGKEDVAP

-166 DITNDYNYDFS
+166 DINDYNYDFS
-177 SLCDFI
+177 NLCDFI
-183 DELVDTA
+183 DELVDTS

-199 YNHINSPDDISAFL
+199 DNHIESPDDVSAFL

-227 TDDVEGEDDDRKKPI
+227 TDNTEDQNKPL
-242 EVLNSRHIRTIIRRL
+242 EVLTSRYLRTIIRRL
-257 NNKSDTLGSKVAK
+257 NNKSDALGSRVAK

-287 EIKKMSVSSRKLD
+287 DIKKLAAYSRKLD

-313 EAYKDSYDINP
+313 EAYKDSSDISP
-324 DIDADLFYE
+324 DIDADLFYD

-341 DIKEALKRRY
+341 DIKEALKERY

-384 ILDRFSKVDKIKVV
+384 ILDRFSEVDKIKVV

-442 SKSVGIG
+442 SKSVSIS
-449 VVGSVRDFR
+449 VVGDIRDFR
-458 LPCVDIRLKFDKAEE
+458 LPCVDVRLKFDKAEE
-473 LIVTQ
+473 VIVTQ
-478 NLELGKERCP
+478 KLELGKERYP
-488 GSRKKRFICAVHEIG
+488 ENRKKRFICAVHEIG
-503 HAVMYSWCKGEVPDN
+503 HAIMYSWCKGEVPDN

-537 AGEIDS
+537 AGEIDC
-543 RRDVLDEVRISLGG
+543 RRDILDEVRISLGG

-563 IYNNPDMWLLGS
+563 IYSNPDMWLLGS
-575 SSDIQS
+575 GSDIRS
-581 LWKELSSAVMDC
+581 LWKELSGAVMDC
-593 GYDLPLPLSHRET
+593 GFDLPLPLSHRDVELN
-606 EQGGSISEGLDSK
+606 GSISNGLDCK

-658 AIKLGENGSMS
+658 AIKLGEQGSMS
-669 GQEFSEFIKQYGNK
+669 GQEFSDFIRQYGNK
-683 LTLDKMKDVYN
+683 LTLDKMKEVYN
-694 ERDPEYYLKEL
+694 ERDPEYYFKEL

>member
-1 MEKLNIKKVPS
+1 MEKLNINRVPS
-12 SRKDR
+12 KRKDR
-17 IKLLESALAQL
+17 IKLLDSALVQL
-28 KKEFVGLDSIID
+28 KREFVGLDDIID
-40 QIGASIYAWYVTP
+40 QLGASVYAWYVTP

-77 RLISLLNLDD
+77 RLISLLYLDD
-87 VQISFDCGECRDKN
+87 VRISFDCGECRDNN
-101 KFITTDIMDT
+101 KSISTDIMDT

-117 ADGDR
+117 SDSGDR

-140 TINDSGDEEVEP
+140 TINESGEEDVAP

-166 DITNDYNYDFS
+166 DINDYNYDFS
-177 SLCDFI
+177 NLCDFI
-183 DELVDTA
+183 DELVDTS

-199 YNHINSPDDISAFL
+199 DNHIESPDDVSAFL

-227 TDDVEGEDDDRKKPI
+227 TDNTEDQNKPL
-242 EVLNSRHIRTIIRRL
+242 EVLTSRYLRTIIRRL
-257 NNKSDTLGSKVAK
+257 NNKSDALGSRVAK

-287 EIKKMSVSSRKLD
+287 DIKKLAASSRKLD

-313 EAYKDSYDINP
+313 EAYKDSSDISP
-324 DIDADLFYE
+324 DIDADLFYD

-341 DIKEALKRRY
+341 DIKEALKERY

-374 KKIIDLEIGR
+374 KRIIDLEIGR
-384 ILDRFSKVDKIKVV
+384 ILDRFSEVDKIKVV

-442 SKSVGIG
+442 SKSVSIS
-449 VVGSVRDFR
+449 VVGGVRDFR
-458 LPCVDIRLKFDKAEE
+458 LPSVDIRLKFDKSEE
-473 LIVTQ
+473 VIVEQ
-478 NLELGKERCP
+478 KLELGKERCP
-488 GSRKKRFICAVHEIG
+488 ENRKKRFICAVHEIG
-503 HAVMYSWCKGEVPDN
+503 HAIMYSWCKGEVPDN

-537 AGEIDS
+537 AGEIDC

-563 IYNNPDMWLLGS
+563 IYSNPDMWLLGS
-575 SSDIQS
+575 SSDIRS
-581 LWKELSSAVMDC
+581 LWKELSGAVMDC
-593 GYDLPLPLSHRET
+593 GFDLPLPLSHRDV
-606 EQGGSISEGLDSK
+606 EQNGSISNGLDCK

-636 IKEGMDYVWSVLSD
+636 IKEGMDYVWSVLSN

-658 AIKLGENGSMS
+658 AIQLGEQGSMS
-669 GQEFSEFIKQYGNK
+669 GQEFSDFIRQYGNK
-683 LTLDKMKDVYN
+683 LTPDKMKEVYG

>member
-1 MEKLNIKKVPS
+1 MEKLNINRVPS
-12 SRKDR
+12 KRKDR
-17 IKLLESALAQL
+17 IKLLDSALVQL
-28 KKEFVGLDSIID
+28 KREFVGLDDIID
-40 QIGASIYAWYVTP
+40 QLGASVYAWYVTP

-77 RLISLLNLDD
+77 RLISLLYLDD
-87 VQISFDCGECRDKN
+87 VRISFDCGECRDNN
-101 KFITTDIMDT
+101 KSISTDIMDT
-111 FGKSEE
+111 FGKPEE
-117 ADGDR
+117 SDSGDR

-140 TINDSGDEEVEP
+140 TINESGEEDVAP
-152 SLRPIWSILDSGII
+152 SLRHIWSILDSGII
-166 DITNDYNYDFS
+166 DINDYNYDFS
-177 SLCDFI
+177 NLCDFI
-183 DELVDTA
+183 DELVDTS
-190 KSLPHIIIK
+190 KSLPHIVIK
-199 YNHINSPDDISAFL
+199 DNHIESPDDVSAFL
-213 DLMFF
+213 NLMFF

-227 TDDVEGEDDDRKKPI
+227 TDNTEDQNKPL
-242 EVLNSRHIRTIIRRL
+242 EVLTSRYLRTIIRRL
-257 NNKSDTLGSKVAK
+257 NNKSDALGSRVAK

-287 EIKKMSVSSRKLD
+287 DIKKLAASSRKLD

-313 EAYKDSYDINP
+313 EAYKDSSDISP
-324 DIDADLFYE
+324 DIDADLFYD

-341 DIKEALKRRY
+341 DIKEALKERY

-374 KKIIDLEIGR
+374 KRIIDLEIGR
-384 ILDRFSKVDKIKVV
+384 ILDRFSEVDKIKVV

-442 SKSVGIG
+442 SKSVCIG
-449 VVGSVRDFR
+449 VVGGVRDFR
-458 LPCVDIRLKFDKAEE
+458 LPRVDIRLKFDKAEE
-473 LIVTQ
+473 VIVTQ
-478 NLELGKERCP
+478 KLELGKERCP
-488 GSRKKRFICAVHEIG
+488 ENRKKRFICAVHEIG

-530 STYDRRF
+530 NTYDRRF
-537 AGEIDS
+537 AGEIDC

-563 IYNNPDMWLLGS
+563 IYSNPDMWLLGS

-581 LWKELSSAVMDC
+581 LWKELSGAVMDC
-593 GYDLPLPLSHRET
+593 GFDLPLPLSHRDV
-606 EQGGSISEGLDSK
+606 EQNGSISNGLDCK

-658 AIKLGENGSMS
+658 AIKLGEQGSMS
-669 GQEFSEFIKQYGNK
+669 GQEFSDFIRQYGNK
-683 LTLDKMKDVYN
+683 LTPDKMKEVYN
-694 ERDPEYYLKEL
+694 ERDPEYYFKEL

>member
-1 MEKLNIKKVPS
+1 MEKLNINRVPS
-12 SRKDR
+12 KRKDR
-17 IKLLESALAQL
+17 IKLLDSALVQL
-28 KKEFVGLDSIID
+28 KREFVGLDDIID
-40 QIGASIYAWYVTP
+40 QLGASVYAWYVTP

-77 RLISLLNLDD
+77 RLISLLYLDD
-87 VQISFDCGECRDKN
+87 VRISFDCGECRDNN
-101 KFITTDIMDT
+101 KSISTDIMDT

-117 ADGDR
+117 SDSGDR

-140 TINDSGDEEVEP
+140 TINESGEEDVAP

-166 DITNDYNYDFS
+166 DINDYNYDFS
-177 SLCDFI
+177 NLCDFI
-183 DELVDTA
+183 DELVDTS

-199 YNHINSPDDISAFL
+199 DNHIESPDDVSAFL

-227 TDDVEGEDDDRKKPI
+227 TDNTEDQNKPL
-242 EVLNSRHIRTIIRRL
+242 EVLTSRYLRTIIRRL
-257 NNKSDTLGSKVAK
+257 NNKSDALGSRVAK

-287 EIKKMSVSSRKLD
+287 DIKKLAASSRKLD

-313 EAYKDSYDINP
+313 EAYKDSSDISP
-324 DIDADLFYE
+324 DIDADLFYD

-341 DIKEALKRRY
+341 DIKEALKERY

-374 KKIIDLEIGR
+374 KRIIDLEIGR
-384 ILDRFSKVDKIKVV
+384 ILDRFSEVDKIKVV

-442 SKSVGIG
+442 SKSVCIG

-458 LPCVDIRLKFDKAEE
+458 LPSVDIRLKFDKAEE
-473 LIVTQ
+473 VIVEQ
-478 NLELGKERCP
+478 KLELGKERCP
-488 GSRKKRFICAVHEIG
+488 ENRKKRFICAVHEIG

-537 AGEIDS
+537 AGEIDC

-563 IYNNPDMWLLGS
+563 IYSNPDMWLLGS
-575 SSDIQS
+575 SSDIRS

-593 GYDLPLPLSHRET
+593 GFDLPLPLSHRDV
-606 EQGGSISEGLDSK
+606 EQNGSISNGLDCK

-658 AIKLGENGSMS
+658 AIKLGEQGSMS
-669 GQEFSEFIKQYGNK
+669 GQEFSDFIRQYGNK
-683 LTLDKMKDVYN
+683 LTPDKMKEVYN

>member
-1 MEKLNIKKVPS
+1 MEKLNINRVPS
-12 SRKDR
+12 KRKDR
-17 IKLLESALAQL
+17 IKLLDSALVQL
-28 KKEFVGLDSIID
+28 KREFVGLDDIID
-40 QIGASIYAWYVTP
+40 QLGASVYAWYVTP

-77 RLISLLNLDD
+77 RLISLLYLDD
-87 VQISFDCGECRDKN
+87 VRISFDCGECRDNN
-101 KFITTDIMDT
+101 KSISTDIMDT

-117 ADGDR
+117 SEGDR
-122 FSGSNSLV
+122 FSGTNSLV

-140 TINDSGDEEVEP
+140 TINESGEEEVAP

-166 DITNDYNYDFS
+166 DINDYNYDFS

-183 DELVDTA
+183 DELVDA
-190 KSLPHIIIK
+190 SKSLPHIIIK
-199 YNHINSPDDISAFL
+199 DNHIESPDDVSAFL
-213 DLMFF
+213 NLMFF

-227 TDDVEGEDDDRKKPI
+227 TDNTEDQNKPL
-242 EVLNSRHIRTIIRRL
+242 EVLTSRYLRTIIRRL
-257 NNKSDTLGSKVAK
+257 NNKSDALGSKVAK

-287 EIKKMSVSSRKLD
+287 DIKKLAASSRKLD

-313 EAYKDSYDINP
+313 EAYKDSSDISP
-324 DIDADLFYE
+324 DIDADLFYD

-341 DIKEALKRRY
+341 DIKEALKERY

-384 ILDRFSKVDKIKVV
+384 ILDRFSEVDKIKVV
-398 FEQSM
+398 FEQSI

-442 SKSVGIG
+442 SKSVSIS
-449 VVGSVRDFR
+449 VVGGVRDFR
-458 LPCVDIRLKFDKAEE
+458 LPSVDIRLKFDKAEE
-473 LIVTQ
+473 VIVEQ
-478 NLELGKERCP
+478 KLELGKERCP
-488 GSRKKRFICAVHEIG
+488 ENRKKRFICAVHEIG
-503 HAVMYSWCKGEVPDN
+503 HAIMYSWCKGEVPDN

-537 AGEIDS
+537 AGEIDC

-563 IYNNPDMWLLGS
+563 IYSNPDMWLLGS
-575 SSDIQS
+575 SSDIRS
-581 LWKELSSAVMDC
+581 LWKELSGAVMDC
-593 GYDLPLPLSHRET
+593 GFDLPLPLSHRDV
-606 EQGGSISEGLDSK
+606 EQNGSISNGLDCK

-658 AIKLGENGSMS
+658 AIRLGEQGSMS
-669 GQEFSEFIKQYGNK
+669 GQEFSDFIRQYGNK
-683 LTLDKMKDVYN
+683 LTPDKMKEVYN

>member
-1 MEKLNIKKVPS
+1 MEKLNINRVPS
-12 SRKDR
+12 KRKDR
-17 IKLLESALAQL
+17 IKLLDSALVQL
-28 KKEFVGLDSIID
+28 KREFVGLDDIID
-40 QIGASIYAWYVTP
+40 QLGASVYAWYVTP

-77 RLISLLNLDD
+77 RLISLLYLDD
-87 VQISFDCGECRDKN
+87 VRISFDCGECRDNN
-101 KFITTDIMDT
+101 KSISTDIMDT

-117 ADGDR
+117 SDSGDR

-140 TINDSGDEEVEP
+140 TINESGEEDVAP

-166 DITNDYNYDFS
+166 DINDYNYDFS
-177 SLCDFI
+177 NLCDFI
-183 DELVDTA
+183 DELVDTS

-199 YNHINSPDDISAFL
+199 DNHIESPDDVSAFL
-213 DLMFF
+213 NIMFF

-227 TDDVEGEDDDRKKPI
+227 TDNTEDQNKPL
-242 EVLNSRHIRTIIRRL
+242 EVLTSRYLRTIIRRL
-257 NNKSDTLGSKVAK
+257 NNKSDALGSRVAK
-270 ELLSGE
+270 ELISGE

-287 EIKKMSVSSRKLD
+287 DIKKLAASSRKLD

-313 EAYKDSYDINP
+313 EAYKDSSDISP
-324 DIDADLFYE
+324 DIDADLFYD

-341 DIKEALKRRY
+341 DIKEALKERY

-384 ILDRFSKVDKIKVV
+384 ILDRFSEVDKIKVV

-442 SKSVGIG
+442 SKSVCIG

-473 LIVTQ
+473 VIVEQ
-478 NLELGKERCP
+478 KLELGKERCP
-488 GSRKKRFICAVHEIG
+488 DNRKKRFICAVHEIG
-503 HAVMYSWCKGEVPDN
+503 HAIMYSWCKGEVPDN

-537 AGEIDS
+537 AGEIDC

-563 IYNNPDMWLLGS
+563 IYSNPDMWLLGS
-575 SSDIQS
+575 SSDIRS

-593 GYDLPLPLSHRET
+593 GFDLPLPLSHRDV
-606 EQGGSISEGLDSK
+606 EQNGSISNGLDCK

-658 AIKLGENGSMS
+658 AIRLGEQGSMS
-669 GQEFSEFIKQYGNK
+669 GQEFSDFIRQYGNK
-683 LTLDKMKDVYN
+683 LTPDKMKEVYN

>member
-1 MEKLNIKKVPS
+1 MEKLNINRVPS
-12 SRKDR
+12 KRKDR
-17 IKLLESALAQL
+17 IKLLDSALVQL
-28 KKEFVGLDSIID
+28 KREFVGLDDIID
-40 QIGASIYAWYVTP
+40 QLGASVYAWYVTP

-77 RLISLLNLDD
+77 RLISLLYLDD
-87 VQISFDCGECRDKN
+87 VRISFDCGECRDNN
-101 KFITTDIMDT
+101 KSISTDIMDT

-117 ADGDR
+117 SDSGDR

-140 TINDSGDEEVEP
+140 TINESGEEDVAP

-166 DITNDYNYDFS
+166 DINDYNYDFS
-177 SLCDFI
+177 NLCDFI
-183 DELVDTA
+183 DELVDTS

-199 YNHINSPDDISAFL
+199 DNHIESPDDVSAFL
-213 DLMFF
+213 NIMFF
-218 HYDRGPSIK
+218 HYDREPSIK
-227 TDDVEGEDDDRKKPI
+227 TDNTEDQNKPL
-242 EVLNSRHIRTIIRRL
+242 EVLTSRYLRTIIRRL
-257 NNKSDTLGSKVAK
+257 NNKSDALGSRVAK
-270 ELLSGE
+270 ELISGE

-287 EIKKMSVSSRKLD
+287 DIKKLAASSRKLD

-313 EAYKDSYDINP
+313 EAYKDSSDISP
-324 DIDADLFYE
+324 DIDADLFYD

-341 DIKEALKRRY
+341 DIKEALKERY

-384 ILDRFSKVDKIKVV
+384 ILDRFSEVDKIKVV

-442 SKSVGIG
+442 SKSVSIG
-449 VVGSVRDFR
+449 VVGGVRDFR
-458 LPCVDIRLKFDKAEE
+458 LPRVDIRLKFDKSEE
-473 LIVTQ
+473 VIVEQ
-478 NLELGKERCP
+478 KLELGKERCP
-488 GSRKKRFICAVHEIG
+488 ENRKKRFICAVHEIG

-537 AGEIDS
+537 AGEIDC
-543 RRDVLDEVRISLGG
+543 RRDVLDEVRVSLGG

-563 IYNNPDMWLLGS
+563 IYSNPDMWLLGS
-575 SSDIQS
+575 SSDIRS
-581 LWKELSSAVMDC
+581 LWKELSGAVMDC
-593 GYDLPLPLSHRET
+593 GFDLPLPLSHRDV
-606 EQGGSISEGLDSK
+606 EQNGSISNGLDCK

-636 IKEGMDYVWSVLSD
+636 IKEGMDYVWSVLSK

-658 AIKLGENGSMS
+658 AIKLGEQGSMS
-669 GQEFSEFIKQYGNK
+669 GQEFSDFIRQYGNK
-683 LTLDKMKDVYN
+683 LTPDKMKEVYN

>member
-1 MEKLNIKKVPS
+1 MMEKLNINRVPS
-12 SRKDR
+12 KRKDR
-17 IKLLESALAQL
+17 IKLLDSALVQL
-28 KKEFVGLDSIID
+28 KREFVGLDDIID
-40 QIGASIYAWYVTP
+40 QLGASVYAWYVTP

-87 VQISFDCGECRDKN
+87 VRISFDCGECRDNN
-101 KFITTDIMDT
+101 KSISTDIMDT

-117 ADGDR
+117 SDSGDR

-140 TINDSGDEEVEP
+140 TINESGEEDVAP

-166 DITNDYNYDFS
+166 DINDYNYDFS

-183 DELVDTA
+183 DELVDTS

-199 YNHINSPDDISAFL
+199 DNHIESPDDVSAFL
-213 DLMFF
+213 NIMFF
-218 HYDRGPSIK
+218 HYDMGPSIK
-227 TDDVEGEDDDRKKPI
+227 TDNTEDQNKPL
-242 EVLNSRHIRTIIRRL
+242 EVLTSRYLRTIIRRL
-257 NNKSDTLGSKVAK
+257 NNKSDALGSRVAK

-287 EIKKMSVSSRKLD
+287 DIKKLAASSRKLD

-313 EAYKDSYDINP
+313 EAYKDSSDISP
-324 DIDADLFYE
+324 DIDADLFYD

-341 DIKEALKRRY
+341 DIKEALKERY

-384 ILDRFSKVDKIKVV
+384 ILDRFSEVDKIKVV

-442 SKSVGIG
+442 SKSVSIG
-449 VVGSVRDFR
+449 VVGGVRDFR
-458 LPCVDIRLKFDKAEE
+458 LPSVDIRLKFDKAEE
-473 LIVTQ
+473 VIVEQ
-478 NLELGKERCP
+478 KLELGKERCP
-488 GSRKKRFICAVHEIG
+488 ENRKKRFICAVHEIG

-537 AGEIDS
+537 AGEIDC

-575 SSDIQS
+575 SSDIRS

-593 GYDLPLPLSHRET
+593 GFDLPLPLSHRDV
-606 EQGGSISEGLDSK
+606 EQNGSISNGLDCK

-658 AIKLGENGSMS
+658 AIKLGEQGSMS
-669 GQEFSEFIKQYGNK
+669 GQEFSDFIRQYGNK
-683 LTLDKMKDVYN
+683 LTLDKMKEVYN
-694 ERDPEYYLKEL
+694 ERDPEYYFKEL

>member
-1 MEKLNIKKVPS
+1 MEKLNINRVPS
-12 SRKDR
+12 KRKDR
-17 IKLLESALAQL
+17 IKLLDSALVQL
-28 KKEFVGLDSIID
+28 KREFVGLDDIID
-40 QIGASIYAWYVTP
+40 QLGASVYAWYVTP

-77 RLISLLNLDD
+77 RLISLLYLDD
-87 VQISFDCGECRDKN
+87 VRISFDCGECRDNN
-101 KFITTDIMDT
+101 KSISTDIIDT

-117 ADGDR
+117 SDSGDR

-140 TINDSGDEEVEP
+140 TINESGEEEVAP

-166 DITNDYNYDFS
+166 DINDYNYDFS

-183 DELVDTA
+183 DELVDA
-190 KSLPHIIIK
+190 SKSLPHIIIK
-199 YNHINSPDDISAFL
+199 DNHIESPDDVSAFL
-213 DLMFF
+213 NLMFF

-227 TDDVEGEDDDRKKPI
+227 TDNTEDQNKPL
-242 EVLNSRHIRTIIRRL
+242 EVLTSRYLRTIIRRL
-257 NNKSDTLGSKVAK
+257 NNKSDALGSRVAK

-287 EIKKMSVSSRKLD
+287 DIKKLAASSRKLD

-313 EAYKDSYDINP
+313 EAYKDSSDISP
-324 DIDADLFYE
+324 DIDADLFYD

-341 DIKEALKRRY
+341 DIKEALKERY

-374 KKIIDLEIGR
+374 KRIIDLEIGR
-384 ILDRFSKVDKIKVV
+384 ILDRFSEVDKIKVV

-429 TPYLSKVVEHKGR
+429 TPYLSKVVEHKGH
-442 SKSVGIG
+442 SKSVSIG
-449 VVGSVRDFR
+449 VVGGVRDFR
-458 LPCVDIRLKFDKAEE
+458 LPCVDIRLKFDKAGEV
-473 LIVTQ
+473 IVEQ
-478 NLELGKERCP
+478 KLELGKERCP
-488 GSRKKRFICAVHEIG
+488 ENRKKRFICAVHEIG

-537 AGEIDS
+537 AGEIDC
-543 RRDVLDEVRISLGG
+543 RRDILDEVRISLGG

-563 IYNNPDMWLLGS
+563 IYSNPDMWLLGS

-593 GYDLPLPLSHRET
+593 GFDLPLPLSHRDV
-606 EQGGSISEGLDSK
+606 EQNGSISNGLDCK

-658 AIKLGENGSMS
+658 AIKLGEQGSMS
-669 GQEFSEFIKQYGNK
+669 GQEFSDFIRQYGNK
-683 LTLDKMKDVYN
+683 LTPDKMKDVYG

>member
-1 MEKLNIKKVPS
+1 MEKLNINRVPS
-12 SRKDR
+12 KRKDR
-17 IKLLESALAQL
+17 IKLLDSALVQL
-28 KKEFVGLDSIID
+28 KREFVGLDDIID
-40 QIGASIYAWYVTP
+40 QLGASVYAWYVTP

-77 RLISLLNLDD
+77 RLISLLYLDD
-87 VQISFDCGECRDKN
+87 VRISFDCGECRDNN
-101 KFITTDIMDT
+101 KSISTDIMDT

-117 ADGDR
+117 SDSGDR

-140 TINDSGDEEVEP
+140 TINESGEEEVAP

-166 DITNDYNYDFS
+166 YINDYNYDFS
-177 SLCDFI
+177 NLCDFI
-183 DELVDTA
+183 DELVDTS

-199 YNHINSPDDISAFL
+199 NNHIESPDDVSAFL

-227 TDDVEGEDDDRKKPI
+227 TDNTEDQNKPL
-242 EVLNSRHIRTIIRRL
+242 EVLTSRYLRTIIRRL
-257 NNKSDTLGSKVAK
+257 NNKSDALGSRVAK

-287 EIKKMSVSSRKLD
+287 DVKKLAASSRKLD

-313 EAYKDSYDINP
+313 EAYKDSSDISP
-324 DIDADLFYE
+324 DIDADLFYD

-341 DIKEALKRRY
+341 DIKEALKERY

-384 ILDRFSKVDKIKVV
+384 ILDRFSEVDKIKVV

-423 SIDTLI
+423 SIDTLV

-442 SKSVGIG
+442 SKSVCIG

-458 LPCVDIRLKFDKAEE
+458 LPSVDIRLKFDKAEE
-473 LIVTQ
+473 VIVEQ
-478 NLELGKERCP
+478 KLELGKERCP
-488 GSRKKRFICAVHEIG
+488 ENRKKRFICAVHEIG

-537 AGEIDS
+537 AGEIDC

-563 IYNNPDMWLLGS
+563 IYSNPDMWLLGS
-575 SSDIQS
+575 SSDIRS
-581 LWKELSSAVMDC
+581 LWKELSGAVMDC
-593 GYDLPLPLSHRET
+593 GFDLPLPLSHRDV
-606 EQGGSISEGLDSK
+606 EQNGSISNGLDCK

-636 IKEGMDYVWSVLSD
+636 IKEGMDYVWSVLSK

-658 AIKLGENGSMS
+658 AIKLGEQGSMS
-669 GQEFSEFIKQYGNK
+669 GQEFSDFIRQYGNK
-683 LTLDKMKDVYN
+683 LTPDKMKEVYN

>member
-1 MEKLNIKKVPS
+1 MEKLNINRVPS
-12 SRKDR
+12 KRKDR
-17 IKLLESALAQL
+17 IKLLDSALVQL
-28 KKEFVGLDSIID
+28 KREFVGLDDIID
-40 QIGASIYAWYVTP
+40 QLGASVYAWYVTP

-77 RLISLLNLDD
+77 RLISLLYLDD
-87 VQISFDCGECRDKN
+87 VRISFDCGECRDNN
-101 KFITTDIMDT
+101 KSISTDIMDT

-117 ADGDR
+117 SDSGDR

-140 TINDSGDEEVEP
+140 TINESGEEEVAP

-166 DITNDYNYDFS
+166 DINDYNYDFS

-183 DELVDTA
+183 DELVDA
-190 KSLPHIIIK
+190 SKSLPHIIIK
-199 YNHINSPDDISAFL
+199 DNHIESPDDVSAFL
-213 DLMFF
+213 NIMFF

-227 TDDVEGEDDDRKKPI
+227 TDNTEDQNKPL
-242 EVLNSRHIRTIIRRL
+242 EVLTSRYLRTIIRRL
-257 NNKSDTLGSKVAK
+257 NNKSDALGSRVAK
-270 ELLSGE
+270 ELISGE

-287 EIKKMSVSSRKLD
+287 DIKKLAASSRKLD

-313 EAYKDSYDINP
+313 EAYKDSSDISP
-324 DIDADLFYE
+324 DIDADLFYD

-341 DIKEALKRRY
+341 DIKEALKERY

-384 ILDRFSKVDKIKVV
+384 ILDRFSEVDKIKVV

-442 SKSVGIG
+442 SKSVCIG
-449 VVGSVRDFR
+449 VVGGVRDFR
-458 LPCVDIRLKFDKAEE
+458 LPCVDVRLKFDKAEE
-473 LIVTQ
+473 VIVTQ
-478 NLELGKERCP
+478 KLELGKERFP
-488 GSRKKRFICAVHEIG
+488 ENRKKRFICAVHEIG

-537 AGEIDS
+537 AGEIDC

-563 IYNNPDMWLLGS
+563 IYSNPDMWLLGS
-575 SSDIQS
+575 SSDIRS
-581 LWKELSSAVMDC
+581 LWKELSGAVMDC
-593 GYDLPLPLSHRET
+593 GFDLPLPLSHRDV
-606 EQGGSISEGLDSK
+606 EQNGSISNGLDCK

-636 IKEGMDYVWSVLSD
+636 IKEGMDYVWSVLSN

-658 AIKLGENGSMS
+658 AIKLGEQGSMS
-669 GQEFSEFIKQYGNK
+669 GQEFSDFIRQYGNK
-683 LTLDKMKDVYN
+683 LTPDKMKEVYN

>member
-1 MEKLNIKKVPS
+1 MMEKLNINRVPS
-12 SRKDR
+12 KRKDR
-17 IKLLESALAQL
+17 IKLLDSALVQL
-28 KKEFVGLDSIID
+28 KREFVGLDDIID
-40 QIGASIYAWYVTP
+40 QLGASVYAWYVTP

-77 RLISLLNLDD
+77 RLISLLYLDD
-87 VQISFDCGECRDKN
+87 VRISFDCGECRDNN
-101 KFITTDIMDT
+101 KSISTDIMDT

-117 ADGDR
+117 SDSGDR

-140 TINDSGDEEVEP
+140 TINESGEEDVAP

-166 DITNDYNYDFS
+166 DINDYNYDFS
-177 SLCDFI
+177 NLCDFI
-183 DELVDTA
+183 DELVDTS

-199 YNHINSPDDISAFL
+199 DNHIESPDDVSAFL

-227 TDDVEGEDDDRKKPI
+227 TDNTEDQNKPL
-242 EVLNSRHIRTIIRRL
+242 EVLTSRYLRTIIRRL
-257 NNKSDTLGSKVAK
+257 NNKSDALGSRVAK

-287 EIKKMSVSSRKLD
+287 DIKKLAASSRKLD

-313 EAYKDSYDINP
+313 EAYKDSSDISP
-324 DIDADLFYE
+324 DIDADLFYD

-341 DIKEALKRRY
+341 DIKEALKERY

-374 KKIIDLEIGR
+374 KKIIDLEIER
-384 ILDRFSKVDKIKVV
+384 ILDRFSEVDKIKVV

-442 SKSVGIG
+442 SKSVCIG

-473 LIVTQ
+473 VIVEQ
-478 NLELGKERCP
+478 KLELGKERCP
-488 GSRKKRFICAVHEIG
+488 ENRKKRFICAVHEIG

-537 AGEIDS
+537 AGEIDC

-563 IYNNPDMWLLGS
+563 IYSNPDMWLLGS
-575 SSDIQS
+575 SSDIRS
-581 LWKELSSAVMDC
+581 LWKELSGAVMDC
-593 GYDLPLPLSHRET
+593 GFDLPLPLSHRDV
-606 EQGGSISEGLDSK
+606 EQNGSISNGLDCK

-636 IKEGMDYVWSVLSD
+636 IKEGMDYVWSVLSK

-658 AIKLGENGSMS
+658 AIKLGEQGSMS
-669 GQEFSEFIKQYGNK
+669 GQEFSDFIRQYGNK
-683 LTLDKMKDVYN
+683 LTPDKMKEVYN

>member
-1 MEKLNIKKVPS
+1 MEKLNINKVPS
-12 SRKDR
+12 KRKDR
-17 IKLLESALAQL
+17 IKLLESALVQL
-28 KKEFVGLDSIID
+28 KCEFVGLDDIID
-40 QIGASIYAWYVTP
+40 QIGTSVYAWYVTP

-77 RLISLLNLDD
+77 RLISLLNLDG
-87 VQISFDCGECRDKN
+87 VRISFDCGECRDNN
-101 KFITTDIMDT
+101 KSISSDIMDT

-140 TINDSGDEEVEP
+140 TINDSGEEEVEP

-177 SLCDFI
+177 NLCDFV
-183 DELVDTA
+183 DELVDA
-190 KSLPHIIIK
+190 SKSLPHIIIK
-199 YNHINSPDDISAFL
+199 DNHIESPDDVSAYL
-213 DLMFF
+213 NLMFF

-227 TDDVEGEDDDRKKPI
+227 TEDAEDQNKPL
-242 EVLNSRHIRTIIRRL
+242 EVLTSRYLRTIIRRL
-257 NNKSDTLGSKVAK
+257 NNKSDALGSRVAK

-287 EIKKMSVSSRKLD
+287 DIKKLAASSRKLD

-341 DIKEALKRRY
+341 DIKEALKKRY

-374 KKIIDLEIGR
+374 RRIIDLEIGR
-384 ILDRFSKVDKIKVV
+384 ILDRFSEVDKIRVV

-442 SKSVGIG
+442 SKSVSIG
-449 VVGSVRDFR
+449 VVGGVRDFR

-473 LIVTQ
+473 VTVEQ
-478 NLELGKERCP
+478 KLELGKERCP
-488 GSRKKRFICAVHEIG
+488 ENRKKRYICAVHEIG
-503 HAVMYSWCKGEVPDN
+503 HAIMYSWCKGEVPDN

-537 AGEIDS
+537 AGEIDC
-543 RRDVLDEVRISLGG
+543 RRDILDEVRISLGG

-563 IYNNPDMWLLGS
+563 IYSNPDMWLLGS

-593 GYDLPLPLSHRET
+593 GFDLPLPLSHRDV
-606 EQGGSISEGLDSK
+606 EQNGSISRGLDCK

-658 AIKLGENGSMS
+658 AIKLGEQGSMS
-669 GQEFSEFIKQYGNK
+669 GQEFSDFIRQYGNK
-683 LTLDKMKDVYN
+683 LTLDKMKEVYN
-694 ERDPEYYLKEL
+694 ERDPEYYFKEL

>member
-1 MEKLNIKKVPS
+1 MEKLNINRVPS
-12 SRKDR
+12 KRKDR
-17 IKLLESALAQL
+17 IKLLDSALVQL
-28 KKEFVGLDSIID
+28 KREFVGLDDIID
-40 QIGASIYAWYVTP
+40 QLGASVYAWYVTP

-77 RLISLLNLDD
+77 RLISLLYLDD
-87 VQISFDCGECRDKN
+87 VRISFDCGECRDNN
-101 KFITTDIMDT
+101 KSICTDIMDT

-117 ADGDR
+117 SDSGDR

-140 TINDSGDEEVEP
+140 TINESGEEEVAP

-177 SLCDFI
+177 NLCDFI
-183 DELVDTA
+183 DELVDA
-190 KSLPHIIIK
+190 SKSLPHIIIK
-199 YNHINSPDDISAFL
+199 DNHIESPDDVSAFL
-213 DLMFF
+213 NLMFF

-227 TDDVEGEDDDRKKPI
+227 TDNTEDQTKPL
-242 EVLNSRHIRTIIRRL
+242 EVLTSRYLRTIIRRL
-257 NNKSDTLGSKVAK
+257 NNKSDALGSRVAK

-287 EIKKMSVSSRKLD
+287 DIKKLAASSRKLD

-313 EAYKDSYDINP
+313 EAYKDSSDISP
-324 DIDADLFYE
+324 DIDADLFYD

-341 DIKEALKRRY
+341 DIKEALKERY

-374 KKIIDLEIGR
+374 KRIIDLEIGR
-384 ILDRFSKVDKIKVV
+384 ILDRFSEVDKIKVV

-442 SKSVGIG
+442 SKSVCIG
-449 VVGSVRDFR
+449 VVGGVRDFR
-458 LPCVDIRLKFDKAEE
+458 LPCVDIRLKFDKSEE
-473 LIVTQ
+473 VIVEQ
-478 NLELGKERCP
+478 KLELGKERCP
-488 GSRKKRFICAVHEIG
+488 ENRKKRFICAVHEIG

-537 AGEIDS
+537 AGEIDC

-557 YQAERV
+557 CQAERV

-575 SSDIQS
+575 GSDIRS
-581 LWKELSSAVMDC
+581 LWKELSGAVMDC
-593 GYDLPLPLSHRET
+593 GFDLPLPLSHRDV
-606 EQGGSISEGLDSK
+606 EQNGSISNGLDCK

-658 AIKLGENGSMS
+658 AIRLGEQGSMS
-669 GQEFSEFIKQYGNK
+669 GQEFSDFIRQYGNK
-683 LTLDKMKDVYN
+683 LTPDKMKEVYN
-694 ERDPEYYLKEL
+694 ERDPEYYFKEL

>member
-1 MEKLNIKKVPS
+1 MEKLNINRVPS
-12 SRKDR
+12 KRKDR
-17 IKLLESALAQL
+17 IKLLDSALVQL
-28 KKEFVGLDSIID
+28 KREFVGLDDIID
-40 QIGASIYAWYVTP
+40 QLGASVYAWYVTP

-77 RLISLLNLDD
+77 RLISLLYLDD
-87 VQISFDCGECRDKN
+87 VRISFDCGECRDNN
-101 KFITTDIMDT
+101 KSISTDIMDT

-117 ADGDR
+117 SDSGDR

-140 TINDSGDEEVEP
+140 TINESGEEEVAP

-166 DITNDYNYDFS
+166 DINDYNYDFS
-177 SLCDFI
+177 NLCDFI
-183 DELVDTA
+183 DELVDTS

-199 YNHINSPDDISAFL
+199 DNHIESPDDVSAFL

-227 TDDVEGEDDDRKKPI
+227 TDNTEDQNKPL
-242 EVLNSRHIRTIIRRL
+242 EVLTSRYLRTIIRRL
-257 NNKSDTLGSKVAK
+257 NNKSDALGSRVAK
-270 ELLSGE
+270 ELISGE

-287 EIKKMSVSSRKLD
+287 DIKKLAASSRKLD

-313 EAYKDSYDINP
+313 EAYKDSSDISP
-324 DIDADLFYE
+324 DIDADLFYD

-341 DIKEALKRRY
+341 DIKEALKERY

-384 ILDRFSKVDKIKVV
+384 ILDRFSEVDKIKVV

-442 SKSVGIG
+442 SKSVCIG
-449 VVGSVRDFR
+449 VVGGVRDFR
-458 LPCVDIRLKFDKAEE
+458 LPCVDIRLKFDKADEV
-473 LIVTQ
+473 IVEQ
-478 NLELGKERCP
+478 KLELGKERCP
-488 GSRKKRFICAVHEIG
+488 ENRKKRYICAVHEIG

-537 AGEIDS
+537 AGEIDC
-543 RRDVLDEVRISLGG
+543 RRDVLDEVRVSLGG

-563 IYNNPDMWLLGS
+563 IYSNPDMWLLGS
-575 SSDIQS
+575 SSDIRS

-593 GYDLPLPLSHRET
+593 GFDLPLPLSHRDV
-606 EQGGSISEGLDSK
+606 EQNGSISNGLDCK

-658 AIKLGENGSMS
+658 AIRLGEQGSMS
-669 GQEFSEFIKQYGNK
+669 GQEFSDFIRQYGNK
-683 LTLDKMKDVYN
+683 LTLDKMKEVYG

>member
-1 MEKLNIKKVPS
+1 MEKLNINRVPS
-12 SRKDR
+12 KRKDR
-17 IKLLESALAQL
+17 IKLLDSALVQL
-28 KKEFVGLDSIID
+28 KREFVGLDDIID
-40 QIGASIYAWYVTP
+40 QLGASVYAWYVTP

-77 RLISLLNLDD
+77 RFISLLYLDD
-87 VQISFDCGECRDKN
+87 VRISFDCGECRDNN
-101 KFITTDIMDT
+101 KSISTDIMDT

-117 ADGDR
+117 SDSGDR

-140 TINDSGDEEVEP
+140 TINESGEEDVAP

-166 DITNDYNYDFS
+166 DINNYNYDFS
-177 SLCDFI
+177 NLCDFI
-183 DELVDTA
+183 DELVDTS

-199 YNHINSPDDISAFL
+199 DNHIESPDDVSAFL
-213 DLMFF
+213 NIMFF

-227 TDDVEGEDDDRKKPI
+227 TDNTEDQNKPL
-242 EVLNSRHIRTIIRRL
+242 EVLTSRYLRTIIRRL
-257 NNKSDTLGSKVAK
+257 NNKSDALGSRVAK

-287 EIKKMSVSSRKLD
+287 DIKKLAASSRKLD

-313 EAYKDSYDINP
+313 EAYKDSSDISP
-324 DIDADLFYE
+324 DIDADLFYD

-341 DIKEALKRRY
+341 DIKEALKERY

-384 ILDRFSKVDKIKVV
+384 ILDRFSEVDKIKVV

-442 SKSVGIG
+442 SKSVSIS
-449 VVGSVRDFR
+449 VVGDIRDFR
-458 LPCVDIRLKFDKAEE
+458 LPSVDIRLKFDKAEE
-473 LIVTQ
+473 VIVEQ
-478 NLELGKERCP
+478 KLELGKERCP
-488 GSRKKRFICAVHEIG
+488 ENRKKRFICAVHEIG
-503 HAVMYSWCKGEVPDN
+503 HAIMYSWCKGEVPDN

-537 AGEIDS
+537 AGEIDC

-563 IYNNPDMWLLGS
+563 IYSNPDMWLLGS
-575 SSDIQS
+575 SSDIRS
-581 LWKELSSAVMDC
+581 LWKELSGAVMDC
-593 GYDLPLPLSHRET
+593 GFDLPLPLSHRDV
-606 EQGGSISEGLDSK
+606 EQNGSISNGLDCK

-636 IKEGMDYVWSVLSD
+636 IKEGMDYVWSVLSK

-658 AIKLGENGSMS
+658 AIKLGEQGSMS
-669 GQEFSEFIKQYGNK
+669 GQEFSDFIRQYGNK
-683 LTLDKMKDVYN
+683 LTPDKMKEVYN

>member
-1 MEKLNIKKVPS
+1 MEKLNINKVPS
-12 SRKDR
+12 KRKDR
-17 IKLLESALAQL
+17 IKLLDSALVQL
-28 KKEFVGLDSIID
+28 KREFVGLDDIID
-40 QIGASIYAWYVTP
+40 QLGASVYAWYVTP

-77 RLISLLNLDD
+77 RLISLLYLDD
-87 VQISFDCGECRDKN
+87 VRISFDCGECRDNN
-101 KFITTDIMDT
+101 KSISTDIMDT

-117 ADGDR
+117 SDSGDR

-140 TINDSGDEEVEP
+140 TINESGEEEVTP

-166 DITNDYNYDFS
+166 DINDYNYDFS
-177 SLCDFI
+177 NLCDFV
-183 DELVDTA
+183 DELVDA
-190 KSLPHIIIK
+190 SKSLPHIIIK
-199 YNHINSPDDISAFL
+199 DNHIESPDDVSAFL
-213 DLMFF
+213 NLMFF

-227 TDDVEGEDDDRKKPI
+227 TDNTEDQNKPL
-242 EVLNSRHIRTIIRRL
+242 EVLTSRYLRTIIRRL
-257 NNKSDTLGSKVAK
+257 NNKNDALGSRVAK

-287 EIKKMSVSSRKLD
+287 DIKKLAASSRKLD

-313 EAYKDSYDINP
+313 EAYKDSSDISP
-324 DIDADLFYE
+324 DIDADLFYD

-341 DIKEALKRRY
+341 DIKEALKERY

-384 ILDRFSKVDKIKVV
+384 ILDRFSEVDKIKVV

-442 SKSVGIG
+442 SKSVSIS
-449 VVGSVRDFR
+449 VVGDIRDFR
-458 LPCVDIRLKFDKAEE
+458 LPSVDIRLKFDKSEE
-473 LIVTQ
+473 VIVEQ
-478 NLELGKERCP
+478 KLELGKERCP
-488 GSRKKRFICAVHEIG
+488 ENRKKRFICAVHEIG
-503 HAVMYSWCKGEVPDN
+503 HAIMYSWCKGEVPDN

-537 AGEIDS
+537 AGEIDC

-563 IYNNPDMWLLGS
+563 IYSNPDMWLLGS
-575 SSDIQS
+575 SSDIRS
-581 LWKELSSAVMDC
+581 LWKELSGAVMDC
-593 GYDLPLPLSHRET
+593 GFDLPLPLSHRDV
-606 EQGGSISEGLDSK
+606 EQNGSISNGLDCK

-658 AIKLGENGSMS
+658 AIKLGEQGSMS
-669 GQEFSEFIKQYGNK
+669 GQEFSDFIRQYGNK
-683 LTLDKMKDVYN
+683 LTPDKMKEVYN

>member
-1 MEKLNIKKVPS
+1 MEKLNINKVPS
-12 SRKDR
+12 KRKDR
-17 IKLLESALAQL
+17 IKLLDSALVQL
-28 KKEFVGLDSIID
+28 KREFVGLDDIID
-40 QIGASIYAWYVTP
+40 QLGTSVYAWYVTP

-77 RLISLLNLDD
+77 RLINLLYLDD
-87 VQISFDCGECRDKN
+87 IRISFDCGECRDNN
-101 KFITTDIMDT
+101 KSICTDIMDT

-117 ADGDR
+117 SDGGDR
-122 FSGSNSLV
+122 FSGTNSLV

-140 TINDSGDEEVEP
+140 TINESGEEEVAP

-177 SLCDFI
+177 NLCDFV
-183 DELVDTA
+183 DELVDA
-190 KSLPHIIIK
+190 SKSLPHIIIK
-199 YNHINSPDDISAFL
+199 DNHIESPDDVSAFL
-213 DLMFF
+213 NLMFF

-227 TDDVEGEDDDRKKPI
+227 TDNTEDQNKPL
-242 EVLNSRHIRTIIRRL
+242 ELLTSRYLRTIIRRL
-257 NNKSDTLGSKVAK
+257 NNKSDALGSRVAN

-276 YTIGQLAERLE
+276 YTISQFAERLDD
-287 EIKKMSVSSRKLD
+287 IRKMSVSSRKLD

-341 DIKEALKRRY
+341 DIKEALKKRY

-374 KKIIDLEIGR
+374 KRIIDLEIGR
-384 ILDRFSKVDKIKVV
+384 ILDRFSEVDKIKVV

-442 SKSVGIG
+442 SKSVSIS
-449 VVGSVRDFR
+449 VVGGVRDFR
-458 LPCVDIRLKFDKAEE
+458 LPRVDIRLKFDKSEE
-473 LIVTQ
+473 VIVEQ
-478 NLELGKERCP
+478 KLELGKERCP
-488 GSRKKRFICAVHEIG
+488 ENRKKRFICAVHEIG
-503 HAVMYSWCKGEVPDN
+503 HAIMYSWCKGEVPDN
-518 IVSVSTDHGGFC
+518 IVSVSTDYGGFC

-537 AGEIDS
+537 AGEIDC

-563 IYNNPDMWLLGS
+563 IYSNPDMWLLGS

-581 LWKELSSAVMDC
+581 LWKELSGAVMDC
-593 GYDLPLPLSHRET
+593 GFDLPLPLSHRDV
-606 EQGGSISEGLDSK
+606 EQNGSISNGLDCK

-658 AIKLGENGSMS
+658 AIKLGEQGSMS
-669 GQEFSEFIKQYGNK
+669 GQEFLEFIVKYGNK
-683 LTLDKMKDVYN
+683 LTQDKMKEVYN

>member
-1 MEKLNIKKVPS
+1 MEKLNINKVPS
-12 SRKDR
+12 KRKDR
-17 IKLLESALAQL
+17 IKLLDSALVQL
-28 KKEFVGLDSIID
+28 KREFVGLDDIID
-40 QIGASIYAWYVTP
+40 QLGASVYAWYVTP

-77 RLISLLNLDD
+77 RLISLLYLDD
-87 VQISFDCGECRDKN
+87 VRISFDCGECRDNN
-101 KFITTDIMDT
+101 KSISTDITDT

-117 ADGDR
+117 SDSGDR

-140 TINDSGDEEVEP
+140 TINESGEEEVAP

-183 DELVDTA
+183 DELVDA
-190 KSLPHIIIK
+190 SKSLPHIIIK
-199 YNHINSPDDISAFL
+199 DNHIESPDDVSAFL
-213 DLMFF
+213 NLMFF

-227 TDDVEGEDDDRKKPI
+227 TDNTEDQNKPI
-242 EVLNSRHIRTIIRRL
+242 EVLGSRYLRTIIRRL
-257 NNKSDTLGSKVAK
+257 NNKSDALGSRVAK

-287 EIKKMSVSSRKLD
+287 DIKKLAASSRKLD

-313 EAYKDSYDINP
+313 EAYKDSSDISP
-324 DIDADLFYE
+324 DIDADLFYD

-341 DIKEALKRRY
+341 DIKEALKERY

-374 KKIIDLEIGR
+374 KRIIDLEIGR
-384 ILDRFSKVDKIKVV
+384 ILDRFSEVDKIKVV

-442 SKSVGIG
+442 SKSVCIG
-449 VVGSVRDFR
+449 VVGGVRDFR
-458 LPCVDIRLKFDKAEE
+458 LPSVDIRLKFDKSEE
-473 LIVTQ
+473 VIVEQ
-478 NLELGKERCP
+478 KLELGKERCP
-488 GSRKKRFICAVHEIG
+488 ENRKKRFICAVHEIG

-537 AGEIDS
+537 AGEIDC

-563 IYNNPDMWLLGS
+563 IYSNPDMWLLGS
-575 SSDIQS
+575 GSDIRS
-581 LWKELSSAVMDC
+581 LWKELSGAVMDC
-593 GYDLPLPLSHRET
+593 GFDLPLPLSHRDV
-606 EQGGSISEGLDSK
+606 EQNGSISNGLDCK

-636 IKEGMDYVWSVLSD
+636 IKEGMDYVWSVLSE

-658 AIKLGENGSMS
+658 AIRLGEQGSMS
-669 GQEFSEFIKQYGNK
+669 GQEFSDFIRQYGNK
-683 LTLDKMKDVYN
+683 LTPDKMKEVYN
-694 ERDPEYYLKEL
+694 ERDPEYYFKEL

>member
-1 MEKLNIKKVPS
+1 MEKLNINKVPS
-12 SRKDR
+12 KRKDR
-17 IKLLESALAQL
+17 IKLLDSALVQL
-28 KKEFVGLDSIID
+28 KREFVGLDDIID
-40 QIGASIYAWYVTP
+40 QLGASVYAWYVTP

-77 RLISLLNLDD
+77 RLISLLYLDD
-87 VQISFDCGECRDKN
+87 VRISFDCGECRDNN
-101 KFITTDIMDT
+101 KSISTDIMDT

-117 ADGDR
+117 SDRGDR
-122 FSGSNSLV
+122 FSGSNSLI

-140 TINDSGDEEVEP
+140 TINESGEEEVAP

-166 DITNDYNYDFS
+166 DINDYNYDFS
-177 SLCDFI
+177 NLCDFV
-183 DELVDTA
+183 DELVDA
-190 KSLPHIIIK
+190 SKSLPHIIIK
-199 YNHINSPDDISAFL
+199 DNHIESPDDVSAFL
-213 DLMFF
+213 NLMFF

-227 TDDVEGEDDDRKKPI
+227 TDNTEDQNKPL
-242 EVLNSRHIRTIIRRL
+242 EVLTSRYLRTIIRRL
-257 NNKSDTLGSKVAK
+257 NNKNDALGSRVAK

-287 EIKKMSVSSRKLD
+287 DIKKLAASSRKLD

-313 EAYKDSYDINP
+313 EAYKDSSDISP
-324 DIDADLFYE
+324 DIDADLFYD

-341 DIKEALKRRY
+341 DIKEALKERY

-374 KKIIDLEIGR
+374 KRIIDLEIGR
-384 ILDRFSKVDKIKVV
+384 ILDRFSEVDKIKVV

-442 SKSVGIG
+442 SKSVCIG

-458 LPCVDIRLKFDKAEE
+458 LPCVDVRLKFDKSEE
-473 LIVTQ
+473 VIVEQ
-478 NLELGKERCP
+478 KLELGKERCP
-488 GSRKKRFICAVHEIG
+488 ENRKKRFICAVHEIG

-537 AGEIDS
+537 AGEIDC

-563 IYNNPDMWLLGS
+563 IYSNPDMWLLGS
-575 SSDIQS
+575 SSDIRS
-581 LWKELSSAVMDC
+581 LWKELSGAVMDC
-593 GYDLPLPLSHRET
+593 GFDLPLPLSHRDV
-606 EQGGSISEGLDSK
+606 EQNGSISNGLDCK

-636 IKEGMDYVWSVLSD
+636 IKEGMDYVWSVLSN

-658 AIKLGENGSMS
+658 AIKLGEQGSMS
-669 GQEFSEFIKQYGNK
+669 GQEFSDFIRQYGNK
-683 LTLDKMKDVYN
+683 LTPDKMKEVYN

>member
-1 MEKLNIKKVPS
+1 MEKLNINKVPS
-12 SRKDR
+12 KRKDR
-17 IKLLESALAQL
+17 IKLLESALVQL
-28 KKEFVGLDSIID
+28 KCEFVGLDDIID
-40 QIGASIYAWYVTP
+40 QIGTSVYAWYVTP

-77 RLISLLNLDD
+77 RLISLLNLDG
-87 VQISFDCGECRDKN
+87 VRISFDCGECRDNN
-101 KFITTDIMDT
+101 KSISSDIMDT

-140 TINDSGDEEVEP
+140 TINDSGEEEVEP

-177 SLCDFI
+177 NLCDFV
-183 DELVDTA
+183 DELVDA
-190 KSLPHIIIK
+190 SKSLPHIIIK
-199 YNHINSPDDISAFL
+199 DNHIESPDDVSAYL
-213 DLMFF
+213 NLMFF

-227 TDDVEGEDDDRKKPI
+227 TEDAEDQNKPL
-242 EVLNSRHIRTIIRRL
+242 EVLGSRYIRTIIRRL

-276 YTIGQLAERLE
+276 YTISQFAERLDD
-287 EIKKMSVSSRKLD
+287 IRKMSVSSRKLD

-341 DIKEALKRRY
+341 DIKEALKKRY

-374 KKIIDLEIGR
+374 RRIIDLEIGR
-384 ILDRFSKVDKIKVV
+384 ILDRFSEVDKIRVV

-442 SKSVGIG
+442 SKSVSIG
-449 VVGSVRDFR
+449 VVGGVRDFR
-458 LPCVDIRLKFDKAEE
+458 LPRVDIRLKFDKAEE
-473 LIVTQ
+473 VIVEQ
-478 NLELGKERCP
+478 KLELGKERCP
-488 GSRKKRFICAVHEIG
+488 ENRKKRYICAVHEIG
-503 HAVMYSWCKGEVPDN
+503 HAIMYSWCKGEVPDN

-537 AGEIDS
+537 AGEIDC
-543 RRDVLDEVRISLGG
+543 RRDILDEVRISLGG

-563 IYNNPDMWLLGS
+563 IYSNPDMWLLGS
-575 SSDIQS
+575 SSDIHS

-593 GYDLPLPLSHRET
+593 GFDLPLPLSHRDV
-606 EQGGSISEGLDSK
+606 EQNGSISKGLDCK

-658 AIKLGENGSMS
+658 AIQLGEQGSMS
-669 GQEFSEFIKQYGNK
+669 GQEFLDFIRQYGNK
-683 LTLDKMKDVYN
+683 LTLDKMKDVYG

>member
-1 MEKLNIKKVPS
+1 MEKLNINRVPS
-12 SRKDR
+12 KRKDR
-17 IKLLESALAQL
+17 IKLLDSALVQL
-28 KKEFVGLDSIID
+28 KREFVGLDDIID
-40 QIGASIYAWYVTP
+40 QLGASVYAWYVTP

-77 RLISLLNLDD
+77 RLISLLYLDD
-87 VQISFDCGECRDKN
+87 VRISFDCGECRDNN
-101 KFITTDIMDT
+101 KSISTDIMDT

-117 ADGDR
+117 SDSGDR

-140 TINDSGDEEVEP
+140 TINESGEEDVAP

-166 DITNDYNYDFS
+166 DINDYNYDFS
-177 SLCDFI
+177 NLCDFI
-183 DELVDTA
+183 DELVDTS

-199 YNHINSPDDISAFL
+199 DNHIESPDDVSAFL
-213 DLMFF
+213 NIMFF

-227 TDDVEGEDDDRKKPI
+227 TDNTEDQNKPL
-242 EVLNSRHIRTIIRRL
+242 EVLTSRYLRTIIRRL
-257 NNKSDTLGSKVAK
+257 NNKSDALGSRVAK
-270 ELLSGE
+270 ELISGE

-287 EIKKMSVSSRKLD
+287 DIKKLAASSRKLD

-313 EAYKDSYDINP
+313 EAYKDSSDISP
-324 DIDADLFYE
+324 DIDADLFYD

-341 DIKEALKRRY
+341 DIKEALKERY

-384 ILDRFSKVDKIKVV
+384 ILDRFSEVDKIKVV

-442 SKSVGIG
+442 SKSVCIG
-449 VVGSVRDFR
+449 VVGGVRDFR
-458 LPCVDIRLKFDKAEE
+458 LPRVDIRLKFDKSEE
-473 LIVTQ
+473 VIVEQ
-478 NLELGKERCP
+478 KLELGKERCP
-488 GSRKKRFICAVHEIG
+488 ENRKKRFICAVHEIG

-537 AGEIDS
+537 AGEIDC
-543 RRDVLDEVRISLGG
+543 RRDVLDEVRVSLGG

-563 IYNNPDMWLLGS
+563 IYSNPDMWLLGS
-575 SSDIQS
+575 SSDIRS

-593 GYDLPLPLSHRET
+593 GFDLPLPLSHRDV
-606 EQGGSISEGLDSK
+606 EQNGSISNGLDCK

-636 IKEGMDYVWSVLSD
+636 IKEGMDYVWSVLSE

-658 AIKLGENGSMS
+658 AIKLGEQGSMS
-669 GQEFSEFIKQYGNK
+669 GQEFSDFIRQYGNK
-683 LTLDKMKDVYN
+683 LTLDKMKEVYN
-694 ERDPEYYLKEL
+694 ERDPEYYFKEL

>member
-1 MEKLNIKKVPS
+1 MEKLNINRVPS
-12 SRKDR
+12 KRKDR
-17 IKLLESALAQL
+17 IKLLDSALVQL
-28 KKEFVGLDSIID
+28 KREFVGLDDIID
-40 QIGASIYAWYVTP
+40 QLGASVYAWYVTP

-77 RLISLLNLDD
+77 RLISLLYLDD
-87 VQISFDCGECRDKN
+87 VRISFDCGECRDNN
-101 KFITTDIMDT
+101 KSISTDIMDT

-117 ADGDR
+117 SDSGDR

-140 TINDSGDEEVEP
+140 TINESGEEDVAP

-166 DITNDYNYDFS
+166 DINDYNYDFS
-177 SLCDFI
+177 NLCDFI
-183 DELVDTA
+183 DELVDTS

-199 YNHINSPDDISAFL
+199 DNHIESPDDVSAFL
-213 DLMFF
+213 NIMFF

-227 TDDVEGEDDDRKKPI
+227 TDNTEDQNKPL
-242 EVLNSRHIRTIIRRL
+242 EVLTSRYLRTIIRRL
-257 NNKSDTLGSKVAK
+257 NNKSDALGSRVAK
-270 ELLSGE
+270 ELISGE

-287 EIKKMSVSSRKLD
+287 DIKKLAASSRKLD

-313 EAYKDSYDINP
+313 EAYKDSSDISP
-324 DIDADLFYE
+324 DIDADLFYD

-341 DIKEALKRRY
+341 DIKEALKERY

-384 ILDRFSKVDKIKVV
+384 ILDRFSEVDKIKVV

-442 SKSVGIG
+442 SKSVSIG
-449 VVGSVRDFR
+449 VVGGVRDFR
-458 LPCVDIRLKFDKAEE
+458 LPSVDIRLKFDKAEE
-473 LIVTQ
+473 VIVEQ
-478 NLELGKERCP
+478 KLELGKERCP
-488 GSRKKRFICAVHEIG
+488 ENRKKRFICAVHEIG
-503 HAVMYSWCKGEVPDN
+503 HAIMYSWCKGEVPDN

-537 AGEIDS
+537 AGEIDC

-563 IYNNPDMWLLGS
+563 IYSNPDMWLLGS
-575 SSDIQS
+575 GSDIRS
-581 LWKELSSAVMDC
+581 LWKELSGAVMDC
-593 GYDLPLPLSHRET
+593 GFDLPLPLSHRDV
-606 EQGGSISEGLDSK
+606 EQNGSISNGLDCK

-658 AIKLGENGSMS
+658 AIKLGEQGSMS
-669 GQEFSEFIKQYGNK
+669 GQEFSDFIRQYGNK
-683 LTLDKMKDVYN
+683 LTLDKMKEVYG

>member
-1 MEKLNIKKVPS
+1 MEKLNINRVPS
-12 SRKDR
+12 KRKDR
-17 IKLLESALAQL
+17 IKLLDSALVQL
-28 KKEFVGLDSIID
+28 KREFVGLDDIID
-40 QIGASIYAWYVTP
+40 QLGASVYAWYVTP

-77 RLISLLNLDD
+77 RLISLLYLDD
-87 VQISFDCGECRDKN
+87 VRISFDCGECRDNN
-101 KFITTDIMDT
+101 KSISTDIMDT

-117 ADGDR
+117 SDSGDR
-122 FSGSNSLV
+122 FFGSNSLV

-140 TINDSGDEEVEP
+140 TINESGEEEVEP

-166 DITNDYNYDFS
+166 DINDYNYDFS
-177 SLCDFI
+177 NLCDFI
-183 DELVDTA
+183 DELVDTS

-199 YNHINSPDDISAFL
+199 DNHIESPDDVSAFL
-213 DLMFF
+213 NIMFF

-227 TDDVEGEDDDRKKPI
+227 TDNTEDQNKPL
-242 EVLNSRHIRTIIRRL
+242 EVLTSRYLRTIIRRL
-257 NNKSDTLGSKVAK
+257 NNKSDALGSRVAK
-270 ELLSGE
+270 ELISGE

-287 EIKKMSVSSRKLD
+287 DIKKLAASSRKLD

-313 EAYKDSYDINP
+313 EAYKDSSDISP
-324 DIDADLFYE
+324 DIDADLFYD

-341 DIKEALKRRY
+341 DIKEALKERY

-384 ILDRFSKVDKIKVV
+384 ILDRFSEVDKIKVV

-429 TPYLSKVVEHKGR
+429 TLYLSKVVEHKGR
-442 SKSVGIG
+442 SKSVCIG

-458 LPCVDIRLKFDKAEE
+458 LPRVDIRLKFDKSEE
-473 LIVTQ
+473 VIVEQ
-478 NLELGKERCP
+478 KLELGKERCP
-488 GSRKKRFICAVHEIG
+488 ENRKKRFICAVHEIG

-537 AGEIDS
+537 AGEIDC

-575 SSDIQS
+575 SSDIRS

-593 GYDLPLPLSHRET
+593 GFDLPLPLSHRDV
-606 EQGGSISEGLDSK
+606 EQNGSISNGLDCK

-658 AIKLGENGSMS
+658 AIQLGEQGSMS
-669 GQEFSEFIKQYGNK
+669 GQEFSDFIRQYGNK
-683 LTLDKMKDVYN
+683 LTPDKMKEVYG
-694 ERDPEYYLKEL
+694 ERDPEYYFKEL

>member
-1 MEKLNIKKVPS
+1 MEKLNINRVPS
-12 SRKDR
+12 KRKDR
-17 IKLLESALAQL
+17 IKLLDSALVQL
-28 KKEFVGLDSIID
+28 KREFVGLDNIID
-40 QIGASIYAWYVTP
+40 QLGASVYAWYVTP

-64 WGMTGTGKTSVVK
+64 WGMTGTGKTSLVK
-77 RLISLLNLDD
+77 RLISLLYLDD
-87 VQISFDCGECRDKN
+87 VRISFDCGECRDNN
-101 KFITTDIMDT
+101 KSISTDIMDT

-117 ADGDR
+117 SDSGDR

-140 TINDSGDEEVEP
+140 TINESGEEEVAP

-183 DELVDTA
+183 DELVDA
-190 KSLPHIIIK
+190 SKSLPHIIIK
-199 YNHINSPDDISAFL
+199 DNHIESPDDVSAFL
-213 DLMFF
+213 NLMFF

-227 TDDVEGEDDDRKKPI
+227 TDNTEDQNKPL
-242 EVLNSRHIRTIIRRL
+242 EVLGSRYLRTIIRRL
-257 NNKSDTLGSKVAK
+257 NNKSDALGSRVAK

-287 EIKKMSVSSRKLD
+287 DIKKLAASYRKLD

-313 EAYKDSYDINP
+313 EAYKDSSDISP
-324 DIDADLFYE
+324 DIDADLFYD

-341 DIKEALKRRY
+341 DIKEALKERY

-374 KKIIDLEIGR
+374 KRIIDLEIGR
-384 ILDRFSKVDKIKVV
+384 ILDRFSEVDKIKVV

-429 TPYLSKVVEHKGR
+429 TPYLSKVVEHKGH
-442 SKSVGIG
+442 SKSVCIG
-449 VVGSVRDFR
+449 VVGGVRDFR

-473 LIVTQ
+473 VIVEQ
-478 NLELGKERCP
+478 KLELGKERCP
-488 GSRKKRFICAVHEIG
+488 ENRKKRFICAVHEIG

-537 AGEIDS
+537 AGEIDC
-543 RRDVLDEVRISLGG
+543 RRDILDEVRISLGG

-563 IYNNPDMWLLGS
+563 IYSNPDMWLLGS

-581 LWKELSSAVMDC
+581 LWKELSSAVMNC
-593 GYDLPLPLSHRET
+593 GFDLPLPLSHRDV
-606 EQGGSISEGLDSK
+606 EQNGSISNGLDCK

-658 AIKLGENGSMS
+658 AIKLGEQGSMS
-669 GQEFSEFIKQYGNK
+669 GQEFSDFIRQYGNK
-683 LTLDKMKDVYN
+683 LTLDKMKEVYN